1 MLKEYLESI
10 KDLTP
15 ESNELTHR
23 TFLQILLISLKDDF
37 NTEFKIEHEPKKDKQ
52 GGQPDFRVSY
62 QGLNIG
68 YIENKRVGTDLIQL
82 LKSDQILKYL
92 ELNPNLMLTD
102 YLNFVWVGKDENNAP
117 LIKKEISVSSLD
129 ELSKPL
135 KPNPQTECD
144 LVELFK
150 SFFNYEAA
158 PITNAKDFATHLS
171 APTKYLKDA
180 LIQYQEKAQVSSIFN
195 NFKEYLYEEL
205 SFEDFSDA
213 LAQTLTYSLFLAK
226 LNHPFE
232 KINLDNVRSSIPE
245 NFAVI
250 REMADFLKK
259 LDAIKEIQWLLDEI
273 LSLINHVNMDS
284 IIKDL
289 NDDKDPYLH
298 FYETFL
304 SAYDPKLREKKGV
317 YYTPDSVVKFIIN
330 ALDSLLKTHFKDAPL
345 GLKSALDNEN
355 IKLLDFATGT
365 GTFLLEAFRKALE
378 TRKTSDGGTSTK
390 EDKYQNLLK
399 QFYGFEYLIAP
410 YAIAHLNLSQAFKEE
425 FKKPLKENDALQII
439 LTNTL
444 IQPSEIAADRGLQ
457 PIFEKELK
465 SAQEIK
471 KDEKILIIT
480 GNPPYSGA
488 SSNEGLFEWEV
499 RATYGIEPEFQTI
512 EIERNVKLTD
522 KIKKLLK
529 NIQTQNEGDKSVK
542 NTNKDALK
550 NLKKLH
556 SKYKLQKEKNP
567 KWLLDDYVKFMRF
580 AQNKIESL
588 GHGLFGF
595 ISNNAFLD
603 NPTFR
608 GLRRSLLEC
617 YDELYI
623 LNLHGN
629 ARKKEETPQGAK
641 DENVFNIMQGVSINL
656 FVKKAQATKQK
667 ILQKIY
673 YYDVYGER
681 AEKYDFLAQND
692 LNSIEWLELAPREP
706 FYLLI
711 PQKTSLLDEY
721 EQGFSVQDMFQVGS
735 TGICSQRDH
744 VVFHKDKESLLKLL
758 KDFSTLEPSELR
770 RIYNI
775 KKDGR
780 DWRLEY
786 AIKDVKAN
794 ANNLEEY
801 IVSCQYRPFDFYYTY
816 YTGKSKSFIAYP
828 RGEVF
833 KHMLPP
839 PTNPK
844 TPNQTCKNV
853 ALNIARQSKMHGEW
867 RYVMAHKELVD
878 INLIAS
884 AGSMGVGYNYPIC
897 QFNNPNYT
905 ENFTPEFRSFIDKH
919 YNHSFEPLEV
929 LGYIYALLYS
939 PNYRKRYEEFLKA
952 DYPKILFTN
961 NKDLFRVLSLL
972 GIELIGLHVLNQES
986 LNHSFEKLKDA
997 TIGGSYYKEAHE
1009 RNPIIKKPSYNEPE
1023 QRLYINHSAYFRGV
1037 SEEIYNYMIG
1047 GYGVLD
1053 KYLKSHK
1060 NESCNFDHVSNII
1073 KVIARTIEIQKT
1085 LGFLTSDLP
1094 HLKGND
1100 SQALMQEILQ
1110 NPPPPPHLIPISPLS
1125 YRAKPK
1131 PSEILTLM
1139 PHSSAKKQAITI
1151 SIAEAEVQP
1160 SLYSVLPNLALICDR
1175 GSKVSPISNVF
1186 VTNMLCDLHVN
1197 GSGSYAFLLYRL
1209 E

>member
-15 ESNELTHR
+15 EKNELTHR
-23 TFLQILLISLKDDF
+23 RPLENLLISLKDNF
-37 NTEFKIEHEPKKDKQ
+37 NKEFKIEHEPKKDKQ
-52 GGQPDFRVSY
+52 CGQPDFRISY

-68 YIENKRVGTDLIQL
+68 YIENKKVGTDLNQL
-82 LKSDQILKYL
+82 LKNKQILKYL

-102 YLNFVWVGKDENNAP
+102 YLNFVWVGKDEENKP
-117 LIKKEISVSSLD
+117 SIKRQISIASPD

-144 LVELFK
+144 LIELFK
-150 SFFNYEAA
+150 SFFNHEAA

-171 APTKYLKDA
+171 TPTKYLKDA
-180 LIQYQEKAQVSSIFN
+180 LIQYQKDTQVSSIFK

-213 LAQTLTYSLFLAK
+213 FAQTLTYSLFIAK

-259 LDAIKEIQWLLDEI
+259 LDAIQEIQWLLNEI
-273 LSLINHVNMDS
+273 LNLINHVDMDS
-284 IIKDL
+284 ILKDL

-425 FKKPLKENDALQII
+425 FKKPLKDNDALKII

-444 IQPSEIAADRGLQ
+444 IQPSEIVAYRGLN
-457 PIFEKELK
+457 PIFEKELLNAK
-465 SAQEIK
+465 EIK
-471 KDEKILIIT
+471 KNENILIIT

-488 SSNEGLFEWEV
+488 SENKGLFEWEV
-499 RATYGIEPEFQTI
+499 KATYGIEPEFQTI
-512 EIERNVKLTD
+512 EIEKTVKLAD
-522 KIKKLLK
+522 KIQTLLK
-529 NIQTQNEGDKSVK
+529 NIQKQKESGSK
-542 NTNKDALK
+542 NALK
-550 NLKKLH
+550 ELKNLH

-580 AQNKIESL
+580 AQNKIELL

-629 ARKKEETPQGAK
+629 ARKKEKTLQGAT

-667 ILQKIY
+667 IH
-673 YYDVYGER
+673 YYDVYGGR
-681 AEKYDFLAQND
+681 AEKYAFLAQND
-692 LNSIEWLELAPREP
+692 LDRIEWLELAPREP

-711 PQKTSLLDEY
+711 PQETPLLEEY
-721 EQGFSVQDMFQVGS
+721 EQGFSVQEMFQIGS

-839 PTNPK
+839 PPTNPK
-844 TPNQTCKNV
+844 TPNQTRQNV
-853 ALNIARQSKMHGEW
+853 ALNTPRQLKNNDKSW
-867 RYVMAHKELVD
+867 TQCFISSS
-878 INLIAS
+878 INDQGLS
-884 AGSMGVGYNYPIC
+884 SGGNGAGVNYPLY
-897 QFNNPNYT
+897 QFKHPNYT

-919 YNHSFEPLEV
+919 YSHHFEPLEV

-939 PNYRKRYEEFLKA
+939 PHYRKRYEDFLKA

-972 GIELIGLHVLNQES
+972 GIELIGLHVLNKES
-986 LNHSFEKLKDA
+986 LNHSFDKLKDA
-997 TIGGSYYKEAHE
+997 TIGESYYKEEHD
-1009 RNPIIKKPSYNEPE
+1009 RIIKKPSHNEPE
-1023 QRLYINHSAYFRGV
+1023 QRLYINHSAYFKGV
-1037 SEEIYNYMIG
+1037 SKEIHDYRIG

-1060 NESCNFDHVSNII
+1060 NEPCDFDHVTNII

-1100 SQALMQEILQ
+1100 SEALMQEILQ
-1110 NPPPPPHLIPISPLS
+1110 NPPPPPFNTNI
-1125 YRAKPK
+1125 
-1131 PSEILTLM
+1131 
-1139 PHSSAKKQAITI
+1139 
-1151 SIAEAEVQP
+1151 
-1160 SLYSVLPNLALICDR
+1160 ALILSRQAKAIGDFDFDAAFISKETSDNNIYRR
-1175 GSKVSPISNVF
+1175 GG
-1186 VTNMLCDLHVN
+1186 
-1197 GSGSYAFLLYRL
+1197 GSAFPLFCIA
-1209 E
+1209 

>member
-10 KDLTP
+10 KDLTT
-15 ESNELTHR
+15 EKNELTHR
-23 TFLQILLISLKDDF
+23 PFLYNLLNRLKNHF
-37 NTEFKIEHEPKKDKQ
+37 NKEFKIEHEPKRDQ
-52 GGQPDFRVSY
+52 GSQPDFRVSF

-68 YIENKRVGTDLIQL
+68 YIENKRVGFNLSQL
-82 LKSDQILKYL
+82 LKEDQIRKYL
-92 ELNPNLMLTD
+92 ELNPNLMLTN
-102 YLNFVWVGKDENNAP
+102 YLKFMWVGKDENNAP
-117 LIKKEISVSSLD
+117 LIKKEISIASPD

-135 KPNPQTECD
+135 KPNPQTERD
-144 LVELFK
+144 LIELFK
-150 SFFNYEAA
+150 SFFNHEAA

-171 APTKYLKDA
+171 PRTRYLKDA
-180 LIQYQEKAQVSSIFN
+180 LIKYQEKTQVSSIFK

-232 KINLDNVRSSIPE
+232 KINLDNVRSSIPK

-259 LDAIKEIQWLLDEI
+259 LDAIKEIQWLLNEI
-273 LSLINHVNMDS
+273 LSSINHVDMDS
-284 IIKDL
+284 ILKDL

-304 SAYDPKLREKKGV
+304 SAYDPKLRENKGV

-410 YAIAHLNLSQAFKEE
+410 YAIAHLNLSQAFKQE

-444 IQPSEIAADRGLQ
+444 IQPSEIAAHRGLQ
-457 PIFEKELK
+457 PIFETELK

-471 KDEKILIIT
+471 KNENILIIT

-512 EIERNVKLTD
+512 EIEKNVKLTD
-522 KIKKLLK
+522 KIQTLLK
-529 NIQTQNEGDKSVK
+529 NIQTQKQGDS
-542 NTNKDALK
+542 KDALK
-550 NLKKLH
+550 NLKNLH
-556 SKYKLQKEKNP
+556 SKYKLQNEKNP

-641 DENVFNIMQGVSINL
+641 DENVFNIKQGVSINL
-656 FVKKAQATKQK
+656 FVKKAQTTKQK

-692 LNSIEWLELAPREP
+692 LNSIEWLELTPRKP
-706 FYLLI
+706 FYLLL
-711 PQKTSLLDEY
+711 PLKTPLLDEY

-770 RIYNI
+770 KNYNI

-801 IVSCQYRPFDFYYTY
+801 IVSCQYRPFDYRWTY
-816 YTGKSKSFIAYP
+816 YTPNSRTFLAYP
-828 RGEVF
+828 VYDVF

-839 PTNPK
+839 P
-844 TPNQTCKNV
+844 PN
-853 ALNIARQSKMHGEW
+853 
-867 RYVMAHKELVD
+867 
-878 INLIAS
+878 
-884 AGSMGVGYNYPIC
+884 
-897 QFNNPNYT
+897 
-905 ENFTPEFRSFIDKH
+905 
-919 YNHSFEPLEV
+919 
-929 LGYIYALLYS
+929 
-939 PNYRKRYEEFLKA
+939 
-952 DYPKILFTN
+952 
-961 NKDLFRVLSLL
+961 
-972 GIELIGLHVLNQES
+972 
-986 LNHSFEKLKDA
+986 
-997 TIGGSYYKEAHE
+997 
-1009 RNPIIKKPSYNEPE
+1009 KP
-1023 QRLYINHSAYFRGV
+1023 
-1037 SEEIYNYMIG
+1037 
-1047 GYGVLD
+1047 
-1053 KYLKSHK
+1053 
-1060 NESCNFDHVSNII
+1060 
-1073 KVIARTIEIQKT
+1073 
-1085 LGFLTSDLP
+1085 
-1094 HLKGND
+1094 
-1100 SQALMQEILQ
+1100 
-1110 NPPPPPHLIPISPLS
+1110 
-1125 YRAKPK
+1125 
-1131 PSEILTLM
+1131 
-1139 PHSSAKKQAITI
+1139 
-1151 SIAEAEVQP
+1151 
-1160 SLYSVLPNLALICDR
+1160 
-1175 GSKVSPISNVF
+1175 
-1186 VTNMLCDLHVN
+1186 
-1197 GSGSYAFLLYRL
+1197 
-1209 E
+1209 

>member
-10 KDLTP
+10 KDITDKK
-15 ESNELTHR
+15 NELTHR
-23 TFLQILLISLKDDF
+23 PSLYNLLKGLKDHF
-37 NTEFKIEHEPKKDKQ
+37 NKEYKIEHEPEREQKS
-52 GGQPDFRVSY
+52 QPDFCVSL
-62 QGLNIG
+62 QGLSIG
-68 YIENKRVGTDLIQL
+68 YIENKRVGTNLSQL

-102 YLNFVWVGKDENNAP
+102 YLNFMWVGKDENNAP
-117 LIKKEISVSSLD
+117 FIKKEISVASLD

-135 KPNPQTECD
+135 NPKKQTESD
-144 LVELFK
+144 LIELFK
-150 SFFNYEAA
+150 SFFNYEPA

-171 APTKYLKDA
+171 PRTRHLKEA
-180 LIQYQEKAQVSSIFN
+180 LNKNQEKTQVSSIFN
-195 NFKEYLYEEL
+195 NFKAYLYEEL

-232 KINLDNVRSSIPE
+232 KIDLNNVRSFIPK

-259 LDAIKEIQWLLDEI
+259 LDEIKEIQWLLNEI
-273 LSLINHVNMDS
+273 LSLINHVDMGS
-284 IIKDL
+284 ILKDL

-304 SAYDPKLREKKGV
+304 SAYDPKLRESKGV
-317 YYTPDSVVKFIIN
+317 YYTPDSVVEFIIN

-365 GTFLLEAFRKALE
+365 GTFLLEAFRKVLE
-378 TRKTSDGGTSTK
+378 TRKTSDGGASTK

-425 FKKPLKENDALQII
+425 FKKPLKEDDALKII

-444 IQPSEIAADRGLQ
+444 IQPSEIAAYRGLQ
-457 PIFEKELK
+457 PIFETELK
-465 SAQEIK
+465 NAQEIK
-471 KDEKILIIT
+471 KDENILIIT

-499 RATYGIEPEFQTI
+499 KATYGIEPKFQTI
-512 EIERNVKLTD
+512 EIEKNVKLTD
-522 KIKKLLK
+522 KIKTLLK
-529 NIQTQNEGDKSVK
+529 NLQKQKESGS
-542 NTNKDALK
+542 KDALK
-550 NLKKLH
+550 ELKNLH
-556 SKYKLQKEKNP
+556 SKYKLQNEKNP

-629 ARKKEETPQGAK
+629 ARKKEKTPQGAK
-641 DENVFNIMQGVSINL
+641 DENVFDIMQGVSINL
-656 FVKKAQATKQK
+656 FVKKAQITKPK
-667 ILQKIY
+667 IH
-673 YYDVYGER
+673 YYDVYGQR
-681 AEKYDFLAQND
+681 AEKYAFLAQHD
-692 LNSIEWLELAPREP
+692 INSIEWLELAPREP
-706 FYLLI
+706 FYSLL
-711 PQKTSLLDEY
+711 PLKTPLLDEY
-721 EQGFSVQDMFQVGS
+721 EQGFSVQDMFQIGS

-770 RIYNI
+770 RIYKI

-786 AIKDVKAN
+786 AIRDVKAN
-794 ANNLEEY
+794 ADNLEKY
-801 IVSCQYRPFDFYYTY
+801 IVLCQYRPFDFYYTY

-839 PTNPK
+839 TNPK
-844 TPNQTCKNV
+844 TPNQTRKN
-853 ALNIARQSKMHGEW
+853 ATLITSRRFCQSQK
-867 RYVMAHKELVD
+867 
-878 INLIAS
+878 S
-884 AGSMGVGYNYPIC
+884 GVGFVSNKISGLRTWTCPGMEGGDYVNPLYH
-897 QFNNPNYT
+897 NPNYT

-919 YNHSFEPLEV
+919 YNHPFEPLEI

-939 PNYRKRYEEFLKA
+939 PNYRKRYEDFLKA
-952 DYPKILFTN
+952 DYPKILFTK

-972 GIELIGLHVLNQES
+972 GIELIGLHVLNKES
-986 LNHSFEKLKDA
+986 LNYSFEKLKDA
-997 TIGGSYYKEAHE
+997 TIGESCYKDE
-1009 RNPIIKKPSYNEPE
+1009 RNHIIKSHSHNEPE

-1037 SEEIYNYMIG
+1037 SQEIYDYRIG
-1047 GYGVLD
+1047 GYCVLD

-1060 NESCNFDHVSNII
+1060 NEPCDFDHVTHII

-1100 SQALMQEILQ
+1100 GEALMQEILH
-1110 NPPPPPHLIPISPLS
+1110 NPPP
-1125 YRAKPK
+1125 
-1131 PSEILTLM
+1131 
-1139 PHSSAKKQAITI
+1139 
-1151 SIAEAEVQP
+1151 
-1160 SLYSVLPNLALICDR
+1160 
-1175 GSKVSPISNVF
+1175 
-1186 VTNMLCDLHVN
+1186 
-1197 GSGSYAFLLYRL
+1197 
-1209 E
+1209 

>member
-1 MLKEYLESI
+1 MLKEYLEGI
-10 KDLTP
+10 KDITP

-23 TFLQILLISLKDDF
+23 AFLQILLTSLKENF
-37 NTEFKIEHEPKKDKQ
+37 NTEFKIEHEPNRDKQ
-52 GGQPDFRVSY
+52 GGQPDFRISY

-68 YIENKRVGTDLIQL
+68 YIENKRVGTNFRQL

-102 YLNFVWVGKDENNAP
+102 YLNFVWVGKDEENKP
-117 LIKKEISVSSLD
+117 SIKRKISIASLD
-129 ELSKPL
+129 DLSKPL
-135 KPNPQTECD
+135 KTERD
-144 LVELFK
+144 LIEFFRG
-150 SFFNYEAA
+150 FFNHEAA

-171 APTKYLKDA
+171 TPTRYLKDA
-180 LIQYQEKAQVSSIFN
+180 LIAYQKDDQVSSIFK

-213 LAQTLTYSLFLAK
+213 FAQTLTYSLFLAK

-232 KINLDNVRSSIPE
+232 KIDFNNVRSSIPK

-250 REMADFLKK
+250 REMADFLKR
-259 LDAIKEIQWLLDEI
+259 LDAIKEIQWLLNEI
-273 LSLINHVNMDS
+273 LSLINHVDMDS

-378 TRKTSDGGTSTK
+378 VRKTSDGGTSTK

-444 IQPSEIAADRGLQ
+444 IQPSEIVAYRGLN
-457 PIFEKELK
+457 PIFEKEL
-465 SAQEIK
+465 SNAQEIK
-471 KDEKILIIT
+471 KNEKILIIT

-488 SSNEGLFEWEV
+488 SENKGLFEWEV
-499 RATYGIEPEFQTI
+499 KATYGIEPEFQTI
-512 EIERNVKLTD
+512 EIEKNIKLTD
-522 KIKKLLK
+522 KIQTLLK
-529 NIQTQNEGDKSVK
+529 NVQKQKESGSK
-542 NTNKDALK
+542 NALK
-550 NLKKLH
+550 ELKNLH

-580 AQNKIESL
+580 AQNKIKSL

-656 FVKKAQATKQK
+656 FVKKAQTTKQK
-667 ILQKIY
+667 IH
-673 YYDVYGER
+673 YYDVYGQM
-681 AEKYDFLAQND
+681 AEKYAFLAQND
-692 LNSIEWLELAPREP
+692 LNSIEWLEIAPRAP
-706 FYLLI
+706 FYLLL
-711 PQKTSLLDEY
+711 PLKTPLLEEY
-721 EQGFSVQDMFQVGS
+721 EQGFSVQDMFQIGS

-770 RIYNI
+770 RIYDI

-794 ANNLEEY
+794 ANNLEQY

-833 KHMLPP
+833 KHMLPPPP

-884 AGSMGVGYNYPIC
+884 AGSMGVGYNYPLY
-897 QFNNPNYT
+897 QFKHPNYT

-939 PNYRKRYEEFLKA
+939 PHYRKRYEDFLKA

-961 NKDLFRVLSLL
+961 NKDLFRALSLL
-972 GIELIGLHVLNQES
+972 GIELIGLHVLNKES

-997 TIGGSYYKEAHE
+997 TIGESCYKEAHD
-1009 RNPIIKKPSYNEPE
+1009 RIIKKPAYNEPE

-1060 NESCNFDHVSNII
+1060 NEPCNFDHVSNII
-1073 KVIARTIEIQKT
+1073 KVIACTIEIQKT

-1100 SQALMQEILQ
+1100 SKALTQEILQ
-1110 NPPPPPHLIPISPLS
+1110 NPPPPPFNANI
-1125 YRAKPK
+1125 
-1131 PSEILTLM
+1131 
-1139 PHSSAKKQAITI
+1139 
-1151 SIAEAEVQP
+1151 
-1160 SLYSVLPNLALICDR
+1160 ALILSRQAKAIGDFDFNAAFISKEASDNNIYRR
-1175 GSKVSPISNVF
+1175 GG
-1186 VTNMLCDLHVN
+1186 
-1197 GSGSYAFLLYRL
+1197 GSAFPLFCLI
-1209 E
+1209 

>member
-23 TFLQILLISLKDDF
+23 AFLENLLISLKENF
-37 NTEFKIEHEPKKDKQ
+37 NKEFKIEHEPNRDKQ
-52 GGQPDFRVSY
+52 GGQPDFRVSF

-68 YIENKRVGTDLIQL
+68 YIENKRVGTDLSQL

-102 YLNFVWVGKDENNAP
+102 YLNFVWVGKDENNEP
-117 LIKKEISVSSLD
+117 SIKRGISIASLD

-135 KPNPQTECD
+135 KPNPQTERD
-144 LVELFK
+144 LIALFRG
-150 SFFNYEAA
+150 FFNHEAA

-171 APTKYLKDA
+171 TPTKYLKDA
-180 LIQYQEKAQVSSIFN
+180 LIQYQKDTQVSSIFK

-213 LAQTLTYSLFLAK
+213 FAQTLTYSLFLAK

-232 KINLDNVRSSIPE
+232 KINLDNVRSSIPK

-259 LDAIKEIQWLLDEI
+259 LDAIKEIQWLLNEI
-273 LSLINHVNMDS
+273 LILINHVDMDS

-330 ALDSLLKTHFKDAPL
+330 ALDSLLKTRFKDAPL

-378 TRKTSDGGTSTK
+378 MRKTSDGGISTK

-425 FKKPLKENDALQII
+425 FKKPLKENDALKII

-444 IQPSEIAADRGLQ
+444 IQPSEIAAHRGLQ

-471 KDEKILIIT
+471 KDENILIIT

-499 RATYGIEPEFQTI
+499 KATYGIEPEFQTI
-512 EIERNVKLTD
+512 EIEKNVKLTD
-522 KIKKLLK
+522 KIQTLLK
-529 NIQTQNEGDKSVK
+529 NVQTQKESGSK
-542 NTNKDALK
+542 NALK
-550 NLKKLH
+550 ELKSLH

-608 GLRRSLLEC
+608 GLRHSLLEC

-629 ARKKEETPQGAK
+629 ARKKEKTPQGAK

-656 FVKKAQATKQK
+656 FVKKAQATKPK
-667 ILQKIY
+667 IC

-681 AEKYDFLAQND
+681 AEKYAFLAQND

-706 FYLLI
+706 FYLLL
-711 PQKTSLLDEY
+711 PLKTPLLEEY
-721 EQGFSVQDMFQVGS
+721 EQGFSVQDMFQVGG
-735 TGICSQRDH
+735 TGICSKRDH
-744 VVFHKDKESLLKLL
+744 IVFHKDKESLLKLL

-770 RIYNI
+770 RKYDIG
-775 KKDGR
+775 DDSR
-780 DWRLEY
+780 DWRLNN
-786 AIKDVKAN
+786 AIKEVKTN
-794 ANNLEEY
+794 IKRLEEY
-801 IVSCQYRPFDFYYTY
+801 IVSCQYRPFDYRWTY
-816 YTGKSKSFIAYP
+816 YTPNSRTFLAYP
-828 RGEVF
+828 VYDVF

-844 TPNQTCKNV
+844 TPNQTRKNV
-853 ALNIARQSKMHGEW
+853 ALITSRRFCQSQK
-867 RYVMAHKELVD
+867 
-878 INLIAS
+878 S
-884 AGSMGVGYNYPIC
+884 GVGFVSNKISDLRTWTCPGMEGGDYVNPLYHS
-897 QFNNPNYT
+897 PNYT

-919 YNHSFEPLEV
+919 YSHSFEPLEV

-939 PNYRKRYEEFLKA
+939 PNYRKRYEDFLKA

-961 NKDLFRVLSLL
+961 NKDLFRALSLL

-997 TIGGSYYKEAHE
+997 TIGESCYKESHDC
-1009 RNPIIKKPSYNEPE
+1009 NPIIKKPSHNEPE

-1037 SEEIYNYMIG
+1037 SQEIYDYRIG
-1047 GYGVLD
+1047 GYVVLD

-1060 NESCNFDHVSNII
+1060 NEPCDFDHVTNII

-1100 SQALMQEILQ
+1100 SKALMQEILQ
-1110 NPPPPPHLIPISPLS
+1110 NPPPPPFN
-1125 YRAKPK
+1125 
-1131 PSEILTLM
+1131 TN
-1139 PHSSAKKQAITI
+1139 T
-1151 SIAEAEVQP
+1151 
-1160 SLYSVLPNLALICDR
+1160 ALILSRQAKAIGDFDFDAAFISKEASDNNIYRR
-1175 GSKVSPISNVF
+1175 GGG
-1186 VTNMLCDLHVN
+1186 L
-1197 GSGSYAFLLYRL
+1197 AFPLFCIA
-1209 E
+1209 

>member
-15 ESNELTHR
+15 EKNELTHR
-23 TFLQILLISLKDDF
+23 PSLYSLLNRLKDHF
-37 NTEFKIEHEPKKDKQ
+37 NKEFKIEHEPEREQ
-52 GGQPDFRVSY
+52 GSQPDFRVSF

-68 YIENKRVGTDLIQL
+68 YIENKRAGANLSQL
-82 LKSDQILKYL
+82 LKSDQIRKYL

-102 YLNFVWVGKDENNAP
+102 YLNFMWVGKDENNAP
-117 LIKKEISVSSLD
+117 LIKKEISVASPD

-135 KPNPQTECD
+135 KPKPQTERD
-144 LVELFK
+144 LIELFK
-150 SFFNYEAA
+150 SFFNHEAA

-171 APTKYLKDA
+171 PRTRYLKDA
-180 LIQYQEKAQVSSIFN
+180 LIKYQEKTQVSSIFK

-232 KINLDNVRSSIPE
+232 KISLDNVRSSIPE

-259 LDAIKEIQWLLDEI
+259 LDGIKEIQWLLNEI
-273 LSLINHVNMDS
+273 LSSINHVDMDS
-284 IIKDL
+284 ILKDL

-304 SAYDPKLREKKGV
+304 SAYDPKLRESKGV

-378 TRKTSDGGTSTK
+378 MRKTSDGGISTK

-410 YAIAHLNLSQAFKEE
+410 YAIAHLNLSRAFKEE
-425 FKKPLKENDALQII
+425 FKKPLKEDDVLKII

-444 IQPSEIAADRGLQ
+444 IQPSEIVAYRGLQ
-457 PIFEKELK
+457 PIFETELK

-471 KDEKILIIT
+471 KDENILIIT

-499 RATYGIEPEFQTI
+499 KATYGIEPEFQTI
-512 EIERNVKLTD
+512 EIEKKVKLTD
-522 KIKKLLK
+522 KIKALLSS
-529 NIQTQNEGDKSVK
+529 IQIQKQGDKSVK

-550 NLKKLH
+550 KLKQIY
-556 SKYKLQKEKNP
+556 SKYKLQNEQNP
-567 KWLLDDYVKFMRF
+567 KWILDDYVKFMRF

-629 ARKKEETPQGAK
+629 ARKKEKTPQGAD
-641 DENVFNIMQGVSINL
+641 DENVFNIKQGVSINL
-656 FVKKAQATKQK
+656 FVKKAQITKQK
-667 ILQKIY
+667 IH

-681 AEKYDFLAQND
+681 AEKYAFLAQND
-692 LNSIEWLELAPREP
+692 LNSIEWLELNPRNP
-706 FYLLI
+706 FYLLL
-711 PQKTSLLDEY
+711 PLETRLSDEY
-721 EQGFSVQDMFQVGS
+721 EQGFSVKDMFQVGG
-735 TGICSQRDH
+735 TGICSKRDH
-744 VVFHKDKESLLKLL
+744 VVFHKKKESLLELL

-770 RIYNI
+770 RKYDIG
-775 KKDGR
+775 DDSR

-786 AIKDVKAN
+786 AIRDVKTN
-794 ANNLEEY
+794 IKRLEEY
-801 IVSCQYRPFDFYYTY
+801 IVLCQYRPFDYRWTY
-816 YTGKSKSFIAYP
+816 YTPNSRTFLAYP
-828 RGEVF
+828 VYDVF

-839 PTNPK
+839 P
-844 TPNQTCKNV
+844 PN
-853 ALNIARQSKMHGEW
+853 
-867 RYVMAHKELVD
+867 
-878 INLIAS
+878 
-884 AGSMGVGYNYPIC
+884 
-897 QFNNPNYT
+897 
-905 ENFTPEFRSFIDKH
+905 
-919 YNHSFEPLEV
+919 
-929 LGYIYALLYS
+929 
-939 PNYRKRYEEFLKA
+939 
-952 DYPKILFTN
+952 
-961 NKDLFRVLSLL
+961 
-972 GIELIGLHVLNQES
+972 
-986 LNHSFEKLKDA
+986 
-997 TIGGSYYKEAHE
+997 
-1009 RNPIIKKPSYNEPE
+1009 KP
-1023 QRLYINHSAYFRGV
+1023 
-1037 SEEIYNYMIG
+1037 
-1047 GYGVLD
+1047 
-1053 KYLKSHK
+1053 
-1060 NESCNFDHVSNII
+1060 
-1073 KVIARTIEIQKT
+1073 
-1085 LGFLTSDLP
+1085 
-1094 HLKGND
+1094 
-1100 SQALMQEILQ
+1100 
-1110 NPPPPPHLIPISPLS
+1110 
-1125 YRAKPK
+1125 
-1131 PSEILTLM
+1131 
-1139 PHSSAKKQAITI
+1139 
-1151 SIAEAEVQP
+1151 
-1160 SLYSVLPNLALICDR
+1160 
-1175 GSKVSPISNVF
+1175 
-1186 VTNMLCDLHVN
+1186 
-1197 GSGSYAFLLYRL
+1197 
-1209 E
+1209 

>member
-10 KDLTP
+10 KDLTL

-23 TFLQILLISLKDDF
+23 PSLYNLLDSLKDHF
-37 NTEFKIEHEPKKDKQ
+37 NKEFKIEHEPKRER
-52 GGQPDFRVSY
+52 GSQPDFRISY

-68 YIENKRVGTDLIQL
+68 YIENKRAGTNLSQL

-102 YLNFVWVGKDENNAP
+102 YLNFMWVGKDENNEP
-117 LIKKEISVSSLD
+117 LIKKEISVASPD
-129 ELSKPL
+129 EFSKPL
-135 KPNPQTECD
+135 KPNPQTERD
-144 LVELFK
+144 LIELFK

-171 APTKYLKDA
+171 VPTRYLKDA
-180 LIQYQEKAQVSSIFN
+180 LIKYQEKVQVSSIFN

-232 KINLDNVRSSIPE
+232 KINLDNVRSSIPK

-259 LDAIKEIQWLLDEI
+259 LDEIKEIQWLLNEI
-273 LSLINHVNMDS
+273 LSLINHVDVDS

-425 FKKPLKENDALQII
+425 FKKPLKENDALKII

-444 IQPSEIAADRGLQ
+444 IQPSEIVAYRGLS
-457 PIFEKELK
+457 PIFEKEL
-465 SAQEIK
+465 SNAQEIK
-471 KDEKILIIT
+471 KNENILIIT

-499 RATYGIEPEFQTI
+499 KATYGIEPEFQTI
-512 EIERNVKLTD
+512 EIEKNVKLTD
-522 KIKKLLK
+522 KIQTLLK
-529 NIQTQNEGDKSVK
+529 NIQTQKESGSK
-542 NTNKDALK
+542 NALK
-550 NLKKLH
+550 ELKNLH
-556 SKYKLQKEKNP
+556 SKYKLQDEKNP

-623 LNLHGN
+623 LNLHGS
-629 ARKKEETPQGAK
+629 ARKKEETPQGTK

-656 FVKKAQATKQK
+656 FVKKVQATKQK

-673 YYDVYGER
+673 YYDVYGQR
-681 AEKYDFLAQND
+681 AEKYAFLAQND
-692 LNSIEWLELAPREP
+692 LNSIEWLEIAPRAP
-706 FYLLI
+706 FYLLL
-711 PQKTSLLDEY
+711 PQETPLLEEY
-721 EQGFSVQDMFQVGS
+721 EQGFSVQDMFQVGG
-735 TGICSQRDH
+735 TGICSKRDH

-770 RIYNI
+770 RKYDIG
-775 KKDGR
+775 DDSR
-780 DWRLEY
+780 DWRLNN
-786 AIKDVKAN
+786 AIKEVKTN
-794 ANNLEEY
+794 IKRLEEY
-801 IVSCQYRPFDFYYTY
+801 IVSCQYRPFDYRWTY
-816 YTGKSKSFIAYP
+816 YTPNSRTFLAYP
-828 RGEVF
+828 VYDVF
-833 KHMLPP
+833 KHMLPPPP

-844 TPNQTCKNV
+844 TPNQTRKNV
-853 ALNIARQSKMHGEW
+853 ALITSRRFCQSQK
-867 RYVMAHKELVD
+867 
-878 INLIAS
+878 S
-884 AGSMGVGYNYPIC
+884 GVGFVSNKISDLRTWTCPGMEGGDYVNPLYH
-897 QFNNPNYT
+897 NPNHT
-905 ENFTPEFRSFIDKH
+905 ENFTPEFRSFIDKC

-939 PNYRKRYEEFLKA
+939 PNYRKRYEDFLKA

-961 NKDLFRVLSLL
+961 NKDLFRALSLL
-972 GIELIGLHVLNQES
+972 GIELIGLHVLNKES
-986 LNHSFEKLKDA
+986 LNYSFEKLKDA
-997 TIGGSYYKEAHE
+997 TIGESCYKEAHD
-1009 RNPIIKKPSYNEPE
+1009 RNPIIKKPSHKKPE

-1037 SEEIYNYMIG
+1037 SEEIYDYMIG

-1060 NESCNFDHVSNII
+1060 NEPCDFDHVTNII

-1100 SQALMQEILQ
+1100 SKALMQEILQ
-1110 NPPPPPHLIPISPLS
+1110 NPPPPPPI
-1125 YRAKPK
+1125 
-1131 PSEILTLM
+1131 
-1139 PHSSAKKQAITI
+1139 
-1151 SIAEAEVQP
+1151 
-1160 SLYSVLPNLALICDR
+1160 
-1175 GSKVSPISNVF
+1175 
-1186 VTNMLCDLHVN
+1186 
-1197 GSGSYAFLLYRL
+1197 
-1209 E
+1209 

>member
-10 KDLTP
+10 KDITDKK
-15 ESNELTHR
+15 NELTHR
-23 TFLQILLISLKDDF
+23 PFLHNLLDKLKNHF
-37 NTEFKIEHEPKKDKQ
+37 NKEFKIEHEPKRDQ
-52 GGQPDFRVSY
+52 GSQPDFRVSF
-62 QGLNIG
+62 QELNIG
-68 YIENKRVGTDLIQL
+68 YIENKRVGANLRQL
-82 LKSDQILKYL
+82 LKSDQIRKYL

-117 LIKKEISVSSLD
+117 LIKKEISIASLD
-129 ELSKPL
+129 ELSKPI
-135 KPNPQTECD
+135 KPKPQTEHD
-144 LVELFK
+144 LIELFK
-150 SFFNYEAA
+150 SFFNHEAA
-158 PITNAKDFATHLS
+158 PIANAKDFATHLS
-171 APTKYLKDA
+171 PRTRYLKDA
-180 LIQYQEKAQVSSIFN
+180 LIKYQKETQVSSIFN

-232 KINLDNVRSSIPE
+232 KINLDNVRSSIPK

-259 LDAIKEIQWLLDEI
+259 LDEIKEIQWLLNEI
-273 LSLINHVNMDS
+273 LSSINHVDMDS
-284 IIKDL
+284 ILKDL

-304 SAYDPKLREKKGV
+304 SAYDPKLRESKGV

-345 GLKSALDNEN
+345 GLKSTLDNEN

-378 TRKTSDGGTSTK
+378 MRKTSDGGISTK

-425 FKKPLKENDALQII
+425 FKKPLKENDALKII

-444 IQPSEIAADRGLQ
+444 IQPNEIVAYRGLS
-457 PIFEKELK
+457 PIFEKEL
-465 SAQEIK
+465 SNAQEIK
-471 KDEKILIIT
+471 KNEKILIIT

-488 SSNEGLFEWEV
+488 SENKGLFEWEV

-512 EIERNVKLTD
+512 EIEKKVKLTD
-522 KIKKLLK
+522 KIQTLLK
-529 NIQTQNEGDKSVK
+529 NTQTQKESGSK
-542 NTNKDALK
+542 NALK
-550 NLKKLH
+550 ELKSLH

-629 ARKKEETPQGAK
+629 ARKKEKTPQGAD
-641 DENVFNIMQGVSINL
+641 DENVFNIKQGVSINL
-656 FVKKAQATKQK
+656 FVKKAQTTKQK
-667 ILQKIY
+667 IH

-681 AEKYDFLAQND
+681 AEKYAFLAQND
-692 LNSIEWLELAPREP
+692 LNSIEWLELTPREP
-706 FYLLI
+706 FYLLL
-711 PQKTSLLDEY
+711 PLETRLLDEY
-721 EQGFSVQDMFQVGS
+721 EQGFSVKEMFQISSVGIV
-735 TGICSQRDH
+735 TGRDRI
-744 VVFHKDKESLLKLL
+744 FIANNTESLKEQVLKYCNE
-758 KDFSTLEPSELR
+758 FNEQC
-770 RIYNI
+770 
-775 KKDGR
+775 
-780 DWRLEY
+780 
-786 AIKDVKAN
+786 IKD
-794 ANNLEEY
+794 
-801 IVSCQYRPFDFYYTY
+801 IHYRPFDIRKVYYDTKKLERAREN
-816 YTGKSKSFIAYP
+816 T
-828 RGEVF
+828 F
-833 KHMLPP
+833 KHMLPPPPP

-844 TPNQTCKNV
+844 TPNQTRKNA
-853 ALNIARQSKMHGEW
+853 ALNTPRQLKNNDKSWTQCFISTH
-867 RYVMAHKELVD
+867 
-878 INLIAS
+878 INDQGLS
-884 AGSMGVGYNYPIC
+884 SGGNGAGVNYPLY
-897 QFNNPNYT
+897 QFRDPNYT

-919 YNHSFEPLEV
+919 YNHSFEPLEI

-939 PNYRKRYEEFLKA
+939 PNYRKRYEGFLKI
-952 DYPKILFTN
+952 DYPKILFTE
-961 NKDLFRVLSLL
+961 NKDLFRALSLL

-986 LNHSFEKLKDA
+986 LNYSFEKLKDA
-997 TIGGSYYKEAHE
+997 TIGESCYIEEHE
-1009 RNPIIKKPSYNEPE
+1009 RNPIIKKPSHNE

-1037 SEEIYNYMIG
+1037 SQEIYNYMIG
-1047 GYGVLD
+1047 GYCVLD

-1060 NESCNFDHVSNII
+1060 NEPCNFDHVTRII

-1094 HLKGND
+1094 YLKGND
-1100 SQALMQEILQ
+1100 SEALMQEILQ
-1110 NPPPPPHLIPISPLS
+1110 NPPPPPHLIPIPPLS

-1139 PHSSAKKQAITI
+1139 AHSSAKKQAITT
-1151 SIAEAEVQP
+1151 STAEVGEQL
-1160 SLYSVLPNLALICDR
+1160 SLYSALSNLALVCDR
-1175 GSKVSPISNVF
+1175 GSKVSPISNLF
-1186 VTNMLCDLHVN
+1186 VTNMLCDSHVN

-1209 E
+1209 T

>member
-1 MLKEYLESI
+1 MLKKYLEGI

-23 TFLQILLISLKDDF
+23 RSLQNLLDSLKDNF
-37 NTEFKIEHEPKKDKQ
+37 NKEFKIEHEPNRDKQ

-68 YIENKRVGTDLIQL
+68 YIENKKVGTDLDQL
-82 LKSDQILKYL
+82 LESDQVLKYL

-102 YLNFVWVGKDENNAP
+102 YLNFVWVGKDEENKP
-117 LIKKEISVSSLD
+117 SIKRGISIASLE
-129 ELSKPL
+129 ELPKL
-135 KPNPQTECD
+135 KPNPQTERD
-144 LVELFK
+144 LIELFK
-150 SFFNYEAA
+150 SFFNHEAA
-158 PITNAKDFATHLS
+158 PITNAKDFANALS
-171 APTKYLKDA
+171 APTRYLKGA
-180 LIQYQEKAQVSSIFN
+180 LIAYQKDDQVSSIFN

-205 SFEDFSDA
+205 SFKDFSDA
-213 LAQTLTYSLFLAK
+213 FAQTLTYSLFIAK

-232 KINLDNVRSSIPE
+232 KIDLNNVRSSIPK

-259 LDAIKEIQWLLDEI
+259 LDAIKEIQWLLNEI
-273 LSLINHVNMDS
+273 LSLINHVDMGS

-330 ALDSLLKTHFKDAPL
+330 ALDNLLKTHFKDAPL
-345 GLKSALDNEN
+345 GLKSTLDNEN

-378 TRKTSDGGTSTK
+378 TRKTSDGGISTK

-425 FKKPLKENDALQII
+425 FKKPLKEDDALKII

-444 IQPSEIAADRGLQ
+444 IQPSEIIAYRGLN
-457 PIFEKELK
+457 PIFEKEL
-465 SAQEIK
+465 SNAQEIK
-471 KDEKILIIT
+471 KNENILIIT

-488 SSNEGLFEWEV
+488 SENKGLFEWEV
-499 RATYGIEPEFQTI
+499 KATYGIEPEFQTI
-512 EIERNVKLTD
+512 EIEKNVKLTD
-522 KIKKLLK
+522 KIQTLLK
-529 NIQTQNEGDKSVK
+529 NIQKQKESGSK
-542 NTNKDALK
+542 NALK
-550 NLKKLH
+550 ELKNLH

-656 FVKKAQATKQK
+656 FVKKAQTTKP
-667 ILQKIY
+667 KIY

-681 AEKYDFLAQND
+681 AEKYAFLAQHD

-706 FYLLI
+706 FYSLI
-711 PQKTSLLDEY
+711 PQKTPLLEEY
-721 EQGFSVQDMFQVGS
+721 EQGFSVQEMFQIGS

-839 PTNPK
+839 PPQ
-844 TPNQTCKNV
+844 QTLK
-853 ALNIARQSKMHGEW
+853 H
-867 RYVMAHKELVD
+867 
-878 INLIAS
+878 
-884 AGSMGVGYNYPIC
+884 PI
-897 QFNNPNYT
+897 
-905 ENFTPEFRSFIDKH
+905 K
-919 YNHSFEPLEV
+919 
-929 LGYIYALLYS
+929 
-939 PNYRKRYEEFLKA
+939 
-952 DYPKILFTN
+952 
-961 NKDLFRVLSLL
+961 
-972 GIELIGLHVLNQES
+972 
-986 LNHSFEKLKDA
+986 
-997 TIGGSYYKEAHE
+997 
-1009 RNPIIKKPSYNEPE
+1009 
-1023 QRLYINHSAYFRGV
+1023 
-1037 SEEIYNYMIG
+1037 
-1047 GYGVLD
+1047 
-1053 KYLKSHK
+1053 
-1060 NESCNFDHVSNII
+1060 
-1073 KVIARTIEIQKT
+1073 
-1085 LGFLTSDLP
+1085 
-1094 HLKGND
+1094 
-1100 SQALMQEILQ
+1100 
-1110 NPPPPPHLIPISPLS
+1110 
-1125 YRAKPK
+1125 RAKM
-1131 PSEILTLM
+1131 SRST
-1139 PHSSAKKQAITI
+1139 PHDKAKCMA
-1151 SIAEAEVQP
+1151 
-1160 SLYSVLPNLALICDR
+1160 
-1175 GSKVSPISNVF
+1175 
-1186 VTNMLCDLHVN
+1186 N
-1197 GSGSYAFLLYRL
+1197 GVM
-1209 E
+1209 

>member
-1 MLKEYLESI
+1 MLKEYLEGI

-15 ESNELTHR
+15 EKNELTHR
-23 TFLQILLISLKDDF
+23 TFLENLLISLKENF
-37 NTEFKIEHEPKKDKQ
+37 NKEFKIEHEPNRDKQ

-68 YIENKRVGTDLIQL
+68 YIENKRVGTDLNRL
-82 LKSDQILKYL
+82 LKSDQVLKYL

-102 YLNFVWVGKDENNAP
+102 YLKFVWVGKDENNEP
-117 LIKKEISVSSLD
+117 LIKREISVASLD

-135 KPNPQTECD
+135 KPNPQIERD
-144 LVELFK
+144 LIGFFK
-150 SFFNYEAA
+150 GFFNYEAA
-158 PITNAKDFATHLS
+158 PIANAKDFATHLS
-171 APTKYLKDA
+171 VPTKYLKDA
-180 LIQYQEKAQVSSIFN
+180 LIQYQKDEQVSSIFK

-226 LNHPFE
+226 LNYPCE
-232 KINLDNVRSSIPE
+232 KINLDNVRSSIPK

-259 LDAIKEIQWLLDEI
+259 LDAIKEIQWLLNEI
-273 LSLINHVNMDS
+273 LSSINHVDMDS
-284 IIKDL
+284 ILKDL
-289 NDDKDPYLH
+289 NDDRDPYLH

-304 SAYDPKLREKKGV
+304 SAYDPKLRESKGV

-330 ALDSLLKTHFKDAPL
+330 ALDSLLQTHFKDAPL

-444 IQPSEIAADRGLQ
+444 IQPSEIVAYRGLS
-457 PIFEKELK
+457 PIFEKEL
-465 SAQEIK
+465 SNAQEIK
-471 KDEKILIIT
+471 KNENILIIT

-499 RATYGIEPEFQTI
+499 KATYGIEPEFQTI
-512 EIERNVKLTD
+512 EIEKNVKLTD
-522 KIKKLLK
+522 KIQTLLSSVQIQKQSGSK
-529 NIQTQNEGDKSVK
+529 N
-542 NTNKDALK
+542 ALK
-550 NLKKLH
+550 ELKKLH

-580 AQNKIESL
+580 AQNKIQSL

-629 ARKKEETPQGAK
+629 ARKKEKTPQGAK

-656 FVKKAQATKQK
+656 FVKKAQTTK
-667 ILQKIY
+667 QKIY
-673 YYDVYGER
+673 YYDVYGQR
-681 AEKYDFLAQND
+681 AEKYAFLAQND
-692 LNSIEWLELAPREP
+692 LNSIEWLELTPRGP
-706 FYLLI
+706 SYLLL
-711 PQKTSLLDEY
+711 PLKAPLLEEY
-721 EQGFSVQDMFQVGS
+721 EQGFSVQEMFQVGS

-770 RIYNI
+770 RKYNI

-839 PTNPK
+839 P
-844 TPNQTCKNV
+844 
-853 ALNIARQSKMHGEW
+853 
-867 RYVMAHKELVD
+867 
-878 INLIAS
+878 
-884 AGSMGVGYNYPIC
+884 
-897 QFNNPNYT
+897 
-905 ENFTPEFRSFIDKH
+905 
-919 YNHSFEPLEV
+919 
-929 LGYIYALLYS
+929 
-939 PNYRKRYEEFLKA
+939 
-952 DYPKILFTN
+952 
-961 NKDLFRVLSLL
+961 
-972 GIELIGLHVLNQES
+972 
-986 LNHSFEKLKDA
+986 
-997 TIGGSYYKEAHE
+997 
-1009 RNPIIKKPSYNEPE
+1009 
-1023 QRLYINHSAYFRGV
+1023 
-1037 SEEIYNYMIG
+1037 
-1047 GYGVLD
+1047 
-1053 KYLKSHK
+1053 
-1060 NESCNFDHVSNII
+1060 
-1073 KVIARTIEIQKT
+1073 
-1085 LGFLTSDLP
+1085 
-1094 HLKGND
+1094 
-1100 SQALMQEILQ
+1100 
-1110 NPPPPPHLIPISPLS
+1110 PP
-1125 YRAKPK
+1125 
-1131 PSEILTLM
+1131 T
-1139 PHSSAKKQAITI
+1139 
-1151 SIAEAEVQP
+1151 
-1160 SLYSVLPNLALICDR
+1160 
-1175 GSKVSPISNVF
+1175 
-1186 VTNMLCDLHVN
+1186 
-1197 GSGSYAFLLYRL
+1197 
-1209 E
+1209 

>member
-10 KDLTP
+10 KDITP

-23 TFLQILLISLKDDF
+23 PSLYNLLKNLKNDF
-37 NTEFKIEHEPKKDKQ
+37 NKEFKIEHEPKKDKQ

-68 YIENKRVGTDLIQL
+68 YIENKRVGTNLRKIVESE
-82 LKSDQILKYL
+82 KNKQILKYL

-102 YLNFVWVGKDENNAP
+102 YLNFVWVGKDEENKP
-117 LIKKEISVSSLD
+117 LIKREISVASLD

-135 KPNPQTECD
+135 KPKPQTERD

-171 APTKYLKDA
+171 PRTKYLKDA
-180 LIQYQEKAQVSSIFN
+180 LIKYQEKVQVSSIFN

-205 SFEDFSDA
+205 SFEDFSDT

-232 KINLDNVRSSIPE
+232 KNNLDNVRSSIPK

-259 LDAIKEIQWLLDEI
+259 LDEIEEIQWLLNEI
-273 LSLINHVNMDS
+273 LSSINHVDMDS
-284 IIKDL
+284 ILKDL

-304 SAYDPKLREKKGV
+304 SAYDPKLRESKGV

-330 ALDSLLKTHFKDAPL
+330 ALDSLLKTRFKDAPL
-345 GLKSALDNEN
+345 GLKSALDNES

-378 TRKTSDGGTSTK
+378 VRKTSDGGISTK

-465 SAQEIK
+465 SAQKIK

-488 SSNEGLFEWEV
+488 SSNESLFEWEV
-499 RATYGIEPEFQTI
+499 KATYGIEPEFQTI
-512 EIERNVKLTD
+512 EVEKNVKLTD
-522 KIKKLLK
+522 KIKTLLSSVQIQKQSGSKNALKELK
-529 NIQTQNEGDKSVK
+529 N
-542 NTNKDALK
+542 
-550 NLKKLH
+550 LH

-595 ISNNAFLD
+595 ISNNGFLD

-656 FVKKAQATKQK
+656 FVKKAQTTKQK
-667 ILQKIY
+667 IH

-681 AEKYDFLAQND
+681 AGKYAFLAQND
-692 LNSIEWLELAPREP
+692 LNSIEWLEIAPRAP
-706 FYLLI
+706 FY
-711 PQKTSLLDEY
+711 SLLPLKTPLLEEY
-721 EQGFSVQDMFQVGS
+721 EQGFSVQEMFQISSVGIV
-735 TGICSQRDH
+735 TGRDH

-770 RIYNI
+770 RIYKI
-775 KKDGR
+775 KKDSR
-780 DWRLEY
+780 DWRLNN
-786 AIKDVKAN
+786 AIKEVKTN
-794 ANNLEEY
+794 IRRLEEY
-801 IVSCQYRPFDFYYTY
+801 IVSCQYRPFDYRWTY
-816 YTGKSKSFIAYP
+816 YTPNSRTFLAYP
-828 RGEVF
+828 VYDVF

-839 PTNPK
+839 HPPQ
-844 TPNQTCKNV
+844 QTLK
-853 ALNIARQSKMHGEW
+853 H
-867 RYVMAHKELVD
+867 
-878 INLIAS
+878 
-884 AGSMGVGYNYPIC
+884 PI
-897 QFNNPNYT
+897 
-905 ENFTPEFRSFIDKH
+905 K
-919 YNHSFEPLEV
+919 
-929 LGYIYALLYS
+929 
-939 PNYRKRYEEFLKA
+939 
-952 DYPKILFTN
+952 
-961 NKDLFRVLSLL
+961 
-972 GIELIGLHVLNQES
+972 
-986 LNHSFEKLKDA
+986 
-997 TIGGSYYKEAHE
+997 
-1009 RNPIIKKPSYNEPE
+1009 
-1023 QRLYINHSAYFRGV
+1023 
-1037 SEEIYNYMIG
+1037 
-1047 GYGVLD
+1047 
-1053 KYLKSHK
+1053 
-1060 NESCNFDHVSNII
+1060 
-1073 KVIARTIEIQKT
+1073 
-1085 LGFLTSDLP
+1085 
-1094 HLKGND
+1094 
-1100 SQALMQEILQ
+1100 
-1110 NPPPPPHLIPISPLS
+1110 
-1125 YRAKPK
+1125 RAKM
-1131 PSEILTLM
+1131 S
-1139 PHSSAKKQAITI
+1139 H
-1151 SIAEAEVQP
+1151 
-1160 SLYSVLPNLALICDR
+1160 
-1175 GSKVSPISNVF
+1175 
-1186 VTNMLCDLHVN
+1186 
-1197 GSGSYAFLLYRL
+1197 
-1209 E
+1209 

>member
-1 MLKEYLESI
+1 MLKEYLEGI

-15 ESNELTHR
+15 ESNELAHR
-23 TFLQILLISLKDDF
+23 RSLHNLLDSLKDNF
-37 NTEFKIEHEPKKDKQ
+37 NKEFKIEHEPKKDKQ

-62 QGLNIG
+62 QGLNVG
-68 YIENKRVGTDLIQL
+68 YIENKKVGTIGTKLNQL

-102 YLNFVWVGKDENNAP
+102 YLNFVWVGKDEENKP
-117 LIKKEISVSSLD
+117 LIKREISIASLD

-135 KPNPQTECD
+135 KPNPQTERD
-144 LVELFK
+144 LIELFRG
-150 SFFNYEAA
+150 FFNHEAA
-158 PITNAKDFATHLS
+158 PITNAKDFANALN

-180 LIQYQEKAQVSSIFN
+180 LIAYQKDDKDDQVSSIFK

-213 LAQTLTYSLFLAK
+213 FAQTLTYSLFIAK

-232 KINLDNVRSSIPE
+232 KIDLNNVRSSIPK

-259 LDAIKEIQWLLDEI
+259 LDAIKEIQWLLNEI
-273 LSLINHVNMDS
+273 LSLINHVDMDS

-317 YYTPDSVVKFIIN
+317 YCTPDSVVKFIIN
-330 ALDSLLKTHFKDAPL
+330 ALDSLLETHFKDAPL

-425 FKKPLKENDALQII
+425 FKKPLKENDVLKII

-444 IQPSEIAADRGLQ
+444 IQPSEIVAYRGLN
-457 PIFEKELK
+457 PIFEKEL
-465 SAQEIK
+465 SNAQKIK
-471 KDEKILIIT
+471 KNENILIIT

-488 SSNEGLFEWEV
+488 SENKGLFEWEV
-499 RATYGIEPEFQTI
+499 KATYGIEPEFQTI
-512 EIERNVKLTD
+512 EIEKNVKLAD
-522 KIKKLLK
+522 KIQTLLK
-529 NIQTQNEGDKSVK
+529 NIQKQKESGS
-542 NTNKDALK
+542 KDALK
-550 NLKKLH
+550 ALKSLH

-656 FVKKAQATKQK
+656 FVKKAQATKPK
-667 ILQKIY
+667 IF

-681 AEKYDFLAQND
+681 AEKYAFLAQND

-706 FYLLI
+706 FYSLI
-711 PQKTSLLDEY
+711 PQKTPLLEEY
-721 EQGFSVQDMFQVGS
+721 EQGFSVQDMFQISSVGIV
-735 TGICSQRDH
+735 TGRDH

-775 KKDGR
+775 KKDSR

-801 IVSCQYRPFDFYYTY
+801 IVLCQYRPFDFYYTY

-833 KHMLPP
+833 K
-839 PTNPK
+839 
-844 TPNQTCKNV
+844 PN
-853 ALNIARQSKMHGEW
+853 
-867 RYVMAHKELVD
+867 
-878 INLIAS
+878 
-884 AGSMGVGYNYPIC
+884 
-897 QFNNPNYT
+897 
-905 ENFTPEFRSFIDKH
+905 
-919 YNHSFEPLEV
+919 
-929 LGYIYALLYS
+929 
-939 PNYRKRYEEFLKA
+939 
-952 DYPKILFTN
+952 
-961 NKDLFRVLSLL
+961 
-972 GIELIGLHVLNQES
+972 
-986 LNHSFEKLKDA
+986 
-997 TIGGSYYKEAHE
+997 
-1009 RNPIIKKPSYNEPE
+1009 KP
-1023 QRLYINHSAYFRGV
+1023 
-1037 SEEIYNYMIG
+1037 
-1047 GYGVLD
+1047 
-1053 KYLKSHK
+1053 
-1060 NESCNFDHVSNII
+1060 
-1073 KVIARTIEIQKT
+1073 
-1085 LGFLTSDLP
+1085 
-1094 HLKGND
+1094 
-1100 SQALMQEILQ
+1100 
-1110 NPPPPPHLIPISPLS
+1110 
-1125 YRAKPK
+1125 
-1131 PSEILTLM
+1131 
-1139 PHSSAKKQAITI
+1139 
-1151 SIAEAEVQP
+1151 
-1160 SLYSVLPNLALICDR
+1160 
-1175 GSKVSPISNVF
+1175 
-1186 VTNMLCDLHVN
+1186 
-1197 GSGSYAFLLYRL
+1197 
-1209 E
+1209 

>member
-10 KDLTP
+10 KDLTTGK
-15 ESNELTHR
+15 NELTHR
-23 TFLQILLISLKDDF
+23 PSLYNLLNRLKDHF
-37 NTEFKIEHEPKKDKQ
+37 NKEFKIEHEPKREQ
-52 GGQPDFRVSY
+52 GSQPDFRVSF

-68 YIENKRVGTDLIQL
+68 YIENKRVGEDLSQL
-82 LKSDQILKYL
+82 LIKSDQIRKYL

-102 YLNFVWVGKDENNAP
+102 YLNFMWVGKDENNAP
-117 LIKKEISVSSLD
+117 LIKKEISVASLD

-135 KPNPQTECD
+135 KPKPQTERD
-144 LVELFK
+144 LIELFK
-150 SFFNYEAA
+150 SFFNHEAT

-171 APTKYLKDA
+171 PRTRYLKDA
-180 LIQYQEKAQVSSIFN
+180 LIKYQEKVQVSSIFK

-259 LDAIKEIQWLLDEI
+259 LDGIKEIQWLLNEI
-273 LSLINHVNMDS
+273 LSSINHVDMDS
-284 IIKDL
+284 ILKDL

-304 SAYDPKLREKKGV
+304 SAYDPKLRESKGV

-378 TRKTSDGGTSTK
+378 MRKTSDGGISTK

-425 FKKPLKENDALQII
+425 FKKPLKENDALKII

-444 IQPSEIAADRGLQ
+444 IQPSEIAAYRGLN
-457 PIFEKELK
+457 PIFETELLN
-465 SAQEIK
+465 AQEIK
-471 KDEKILIIT
+471 KDENILIIT

-499 RATYGIEPEFQTI
+499 KATYGIEPEFQTI
-512 EIERNVKLTD
+512 EIEKKVKLTD
-522 KIKKLLK
+522 KIKTLLK
-529 NIQTQNEGDKSVK
+529 NIQTQKQGGSK
-542 NTNKDALK
+542 NALK
-550 NLKKLH
+550 ELKKLH
-556 SKYKLQKEKNP
+556 SKYKLQDERNP

-629 ARKKEETPQGAK
+629 ARKKEKTPQGAD
-641 DENVFNIMQGVSINL
+641 DENVFNIKQGVSINL
-656 FVKKAQATKQK
+656 FVKKAQTTKQK
-667 ILQKIY
+667 IH
-673 YYDVYGER
+673 YYDVYGQR
-681 AEKYDFLAQND
+681 AEKYAFLAQND
-692 LNSIEWLELAPREP
+692 LNSIEWLELTPREP
-706 FYLLI
+706 FCLLL
-711 PQKTSLLDEY
+711 PLKTPLLDEY
-721 EQGFSVQDMFQVGS
+721 EQGFSVKDMFQISSVGIV
-735 TGICSQRDH
+735 TGRDRI
-744 VVFHKDKESLLKLL
+744 FIANNTESLKEQVLKYCNE
-758 KDFSTLEPSELR
+758 FNEQC
-770 RIYNI
+770 
-775 KKDGR
+775 
-780 DWRLEY
+780 
-786 AIKDVKAN
+786 IKD
-794 ANNLEEY
+794 
-801 IVSCQYRPFDFYYTY
+801 IHYRPFDIRKVYYDTKKLERAREN
-816 YTGKSKSFIAYP
+816 T
-828 RGEVF
+828 F

-844 TPNQTCKNV
+844 TPNQTRKNV
-853 ALNIARQSKMHGEW
+853 ALNTPRQLKNNDKSWMQCFISSC
-867 RYVMAHKELVD
+867 
-878 INLIAS
+878 INDQGLS
-884 AGSMGVGYNYPIC
+884 SGGNGAGVNYPLY
-897 QFNNPNYT
+897 QFRDPNYT

-919 YNHSFEPLEV
+919 YNHSFEPLEI

-939 PNYRKRYEEFLKA
+939 PNYRKRYEGFLKI
-952 DYPKILFTN
+952 DYPKILFTE

-986 LNHSFEKLKDA
+986 LNYSFEKLKDA
-997 TIGGSYYKEAHE
+997 TIGESGYIEAHE
-1009 RNPIIKKPSYNEPE
+1009 RNSIIKKPSHNE
-1023 QRLYINHSAYFRGV
+1023 QRLYINHSAYFSGV
-1037 SEEIYNYMIG
+1037 SQEIYDYRIG
-1047 GYGVLD
+1047 GYCVLD

-1060 NESCNFDHVSNII
+1060 NESCKFDHVTRII

-1100 SQALMQEILQ
+1100 SEALVQEILH

-1139 PHSSAKKQAITI
+1139 PYSSAKKQAISI
-1151 SIAEAEVQP
+1151 SITEAEDQP
-1160 SLYSVLPNLALICDR
+1160 SPYSALSNLALICDR
-1175 GSKVSPISNVF
+1175 GSKVSPISNLF
-1186 VTNMLCDLHVN
+1186 VTGMLCDLHVN

-1209 E
+1209 GSK

>member
-1 MLKEYLESI
+1 MLKKYLEGI
-10 KDLTP
+10 KDITH

-23 TFLQILLISLKDDF
+23 AFLENLLISLKENF
-37 NTEFKIEHEPKKDKQ
+37 NKEFKIEHEPERKQ
-52 GGQPDFRVSY
+52 GSQPDFRVSY

-68 YIENKRVGTDLIQL
+68 YIENKRVGTDLNRL
-82 LKSDQILKYL
+82 LKSDQVLKYL

-102 YLNFVWVGKDENNAP
+102 YLNFVWVGKDEENKP
-117 LIKKEISVSSLD
+117 LIKREISIASFD

-135 KPNPQTECD
+135 KPNLQTTERD
-144 LVELFK
+144 LIDFFRG
-150 SFFNYEAA
+150 FFNHEAA
-158 PITNAKDFATHLS
+158 PITNAKDFANALS

-180 LIQYQEKAQVSSIFN
+180 LITYQKDTQVSSIFK

-213 LAQTLTYSLFLAK
+213 FAQTLTYSLFIAK
-226 LNHPFE
+226 LNHPCE

-259 LDAIKEIQWLLDEI
+259 LDAIKEIQWLLNEI
-273 LSLINHVNMDS
+273 LSLINHVDMDS
-284 IIKDL
+284 ILKDL

-304 SAYDPKLREKKGV
+304 SAYDPKLRESKGV

-378 TRKTSDGGTSTK
+378 TRKTSDGGISTK

-410 YAIAHLNLSQAFKEE
+410 YAIAHLNLSQAFKQE

-444 IQPSEIAADRGLQ
+444 IQPSEIVAHRGLQ
-457 PIFEKELK
+457 PIFETELK
-465 SAQEIK
+465 SAQYIK
-471 KDEKILIIT
+471 KDKILIIT

-499 RATYGIEPEFQTI
+499 KATYGIEPEFQTI
-512 EIERNVKLTD
+512 EIEKNVKLTD
-522 KIKKLLK
+522 KIQTLLSSVQIQKESGSK
-529 NIQTQNEGDKSVK
+529 N
-542 NTNKDALK
+542 ALK
-550 NLKKLH
+550 ELKKLH
-556 SKYKLQKEKNP
+556 SKYKLQNEKNP

-580 AQNKIESL
+580 AQNKIKSL

-629 ARKKEETPQGAK
+629 ARKKEETPQGAR
-641 DENVFNIMQGVSINL
+641 DENVFNIKQGVSINL
-656 FVKKAQATKQK
+656 FVKKAQTTKQK
-667 ILQKIY
+667 IH
-673 YYDVYGER
+673 YYDVYGQR
-681 AEKYDFLAQND
+681 AEKYAFLAQHD
-692 LNSIEWLELAPREP
+692 LNSIEWLELTPREP
-706 FYLLI
+706 YYLLI
-711 PQKTSLLDEY
+711 PQKTPLLEEY
-721 EQGFSVQDMFQVGS
+721 EQGFSVQEMFQIGS

-770 RIYNI
+770 RVYNI

-794 ANNLEEY
+794 ANNLEKY
-801 IVSCQYRPFDFYYTY
+801 IVLCQYRPFDFYYTY

-839 PTNPK
+839 P
-844 TPNQTCKNV
+844 
-853 ALNIARQSKMHGEW
+853 
-867 RYVMAHKELVD
+867 
-878 INLIAS
+878 
-884 AGSMGVGYNYPIC
+884 
-897 QFNNPNYT
+897 
-905 ENFTPEFRSFIDKH
+905 
-919 YNHSFEPLEV
+919 
-929 LGYIYALLYS
+929 
-939 PNYRKRYEEFLKA
+939 
-952 DYPKILFTN
+952 
-961 NKDLFRVLSLL
+961 NK
-972 GIELIGLHVLNQES
+972 
-986 LNHSFEKLKDA
+986 
-997 TIGGSYYKEAHE
+997 
-1009 RNPIIKKPSYNEPE
+1009 P
-1023 QRLYINHSAYFRGV
+1023 
-1037 SEEIYNYMIG
+1037 
-1047 GYGVLD
+1047 
-1053 KYLKSHK
+1053 
-1060 NESCNFDHVSNII
+1060 
-1073 KVIARTIEIQKT
+1073 
-1085 LGFLTSDLP
+1085 
-1094 HLKGND
+1094 
-1100 SQALMQEILQ
+1100 
-1110 NPPPPPHLIPISPLS
+1110 
-1125 YRAKPK
+1125 
-1131 PSEILTLM
+1131 
-1139 PHSSAKKQAITI
+1139 
-1151 SIAEAEVQP
+1151 
-1160 SLYSVLPNLALICDR
+1160 
-1175 GSKVSPISNVF
+1175 
-1186 VTNMLCDLHVN
+1186 
-1197 GSGSYAFLLYRL
+1197 
-1209 E
+1209 

>member
-1 MLKEYLESI
+1 MLKEYLEGI

-15 ESNELTHR
+15 EENELTHR
-23 TFLQILLISLKDDF
+23 FFLHNLLDKLKNHF
-37 NTEFKIEHEPKKDKQ
+37 NKEFKIEHEPKKDKQ
-52 GGQPDFRVSY
+52 WGQPDFRVSY

-68 YIENKRVGTDLIQL
+68 YIENKKVGTNLSQL

-102 YLNFVWVGKDENNAP
+102 YLKFMWVGKDENNAP
-117 LIKKEISVSSLD
+117 LIKKEISVASLD
-129 ELSKPL
+129 ELSKPI
-135 KPNPQTECD
+135 KPNPQTERD
-144 LVELFK
+144 LIELFK
-150 SFFNYEAA
+150 SFFNHEAA
-158 PITNAKDFATHLS
+158 PIANAKDFATHLS
-171 APTKYLKDA
+171 PHTKYLKDA
-180 LIQYQEKAQVSSIFN
+180 LIKYQEKTQVSSIFN
-195 NFKEYLYEEL
+195 NFKAYLYEEL

-232 KINLDNVRSSIPE
+232 KINLDNVRSSIPK

-259 LDAIKEIQWLLDEI
+259 LDEIKEIQWLLNEI
-273 LSLINHVNMDS
+273 LSLINHVDMDS
-284 IIKDL
+284 ILKDL

-304 SAYDPKLREKKGV
+304 SAYDPKLRESKGV
-317 YYTPDSVVKFIIN
+317 YYTPDSVVEFIIN

-425 FKKPLKENDALQII
+425 FKKSLKENDVLQII

-444 IQPSEIAADRGLQ
+444 IQPSEIVAYRGLQ

-465 SAQEIK
+465 SAQKIK

-499 RATYGIEPEFQTI
+499 KATYGIEPEFQTI
-512 EIERNVKLTD
+512 EIEKNVKLTD
-522 KIKKLLK
+522 KIKTLLE
-529 NIQTQNEGDKSVK
+529 NLQTQKESGG
-542 NTNKDALK
+542 KDALK
-550 NLKKLH
+550 ELKNLH
-556 SKYKLQKEKNP
+556 SKYKLQDERNP

-608 GLRRSLLEC
+608 GLRRSLLKC

-629 ARKKEETPQGAK
+629 ARKKEKTPQGAD
-641 DENVFNIMQGVSINL
+641 DENIFNIKQGVSINL
-656 FVKKAQATKQK
+656 FVKNPQTTKQK
-667 ILQKIY
+667 IH

-681 AEKYDFLAQND
+681 AEKYAFLAQND

-706 FYLLI
+706 FYLLL
-711 PQKTSLLDEY
+711 PLETRLLDEY
-721 EQGFSVQDMFQVGS
+721 EQGFSVKDMFQISSVGIV
-735 TGICSQRDH
+735 TGRDH
-744 VVFHKDKESLLKLL
+744 VVFHKKKESLLELL
-758 KDFSTLEPSELR
+758 KDFSTLEPSELHR
-770 RIYNI
+770 KYDIS
-775 KKDGR
+775 DDSR

-828 RGEVF
+828 RGDVF

-839 PTNPK
+839 PP
-844 TPNQTCKNV
+844 PN
-853 ALNIARQSKMHGEW
+853 
-867 RYVMAHKELVD
+867 
-878 INLIAS
+878 
-884 AGSMGVGYNYPIC
+884 
-897 QFNNPNYT
+897 
-905 ENFTPEFRSFIDKH
+905 
-919 YNHSFEPLEV
+919 
-929 LGYIYALLYS
+929 
-939 PNYRKRYEEFLKA
+939 
-952 DYPKILFTN
+952 
-961 NKDLFRVLSLL
+961 
-972 GIELIGLHVLNQES
+972 
-986 LNHSFEKLKDA
+986 
-997 TIGGSYYKEAHE
+997 
-1009 RNPIIKKPSYNEPE
+1009 KP
-1023 QRLYINHSAYFRGV
+1023 
-1037 SEEIYNYMIG
+1037 
-1047 GYGVLD
+1047 
-1053 KYLKSHK
+1053 
-1060 NESCNFDHVSNII
+1060 
-1073 KVIARTIEIQKT
+1073 
-1085 LGFLTSDLP
+1085 
-1094 HLKGND
+1094 
-1100 SQALMQEILQ
+1100 
-1110 NPPPPPHLIPISPLS
+1110 
-1125 YRAKPK
+1125 
-1131 PSEILTLM
+1131 
-1139 PHSSAKKQAITI
+1139 
-1151 SIAEAEVQP
+1151 
-1160 SLYSVLPNLALICDR
+1160 
-1175 GSKVSPISNVF
+1175 
-1186 VTNMLCDLHVN
+1186 
-1197 GSGSYAFLLYRL
+1197 
-1209 E
+1209 

>member
-10 KDLTP
+10 KDLTT
-15 ESNELTHR
+15 EENELTHR
-23 TFLQILLISLKDDF
+23 LPLHNLLNRLKDHF
-37 NTEFKIEHEPKKDKQ
+37 NKEFKIEHEPKKEQ
-52 GGQPDFRVSY
+52 GSQPDFRVSF

-68 YIENKRVGTDLIQL
+68 YIENKRAGANFRQL
-82 LKSDQILKYL
+82 LKSDQIRKYL
-92 ELNPNLMLTD
+92 ELNPNLILTD
-102 YLNFVWVGKDENNAP
+102 YLNFMWVGKDENNAP
-117 LIKKEISVSSLD
+117 LIKKEISIASPD

-135 KPNPQTECD
+135 KPKPQTERD
-144 LVELFK
+144 LIELFK
-150 SFFNYEAA
+150 SFFNHEAA

-171 APTKYLKDA
+171 PRTRYLKDA
-180 LIQYQEKAQVSSIFN
+180 LIKHQEKTQVSSIFN

-232 KINLDNVRSSIPE
+232 KINLDNMRSSIPE

-259 LDAIKEIQWLLDEI
+259 LDGIKEIQWLLNEI
-273 LSLINHVNMDS
+273 LSSINHVDMDS
-284 IIKDL
+284 ILKDL

-304 SAYDPKLREKKGV
+304 SAYDPKLRESKGV

-378 TRKTSDGGTSTK
+378 MRKTSDGGISTK

-425 FKKPLKENDALQII
+425 FKKPLKENDALKII

-444 IQPSEIAADRGLQ
+444 IQPSEIAAYRGLQ
-457 PIFEKELK
+457 PIFETELLN
-465 SAQEIK
+465 AQEIK
-471 KDEKILIIT
+471 KDENILIIT

-499 RATYGIEPEFQTI
+499 KATYGIEPEFQTI
-512 EIERNVKLTD
+512 EIEKKVKFTD
-522 KIKKLLK
+522 KIQTLLK
-529 NIQTQNEGDKSVK
+529 NIQKQKESDS
-542 NTNKDALK
+542 KDALK
-550 NLKKLH
+550 ALKKLH

-629 ARKKEETPQGAK
+629 VRKKEETPQGAD
-641 DENVFNIMQGVSINL
+641 DENVFNIKQGVSINL
-656 FVKKAQATKQK
+656 FVKKAQTTKQK
-667 ILQKIY
+667 IH

-681 AEKYDFLAQND
+681 AEKYAFLAQND
-692 LNSIEWLELAPREP
+692 LNSIEWLELTPREP
-706 FYLLI
+706 FYLLL
-711 PQKTSLLDEY
+711 PLETRLLDEY
-721 EQGFSVQDMFQVGS
+721 EQGFSVKDMFQVGG
-735 TGICSQRDH
+735 TGICSKKDH
-744 VVFHKDKESLLKLL
+744 VVFHKKKESLLELL
-758 KDFSTLEPSELR
+758 KDFSTLEPNELR
-770 RIYNI
+770 RKYDIG
-775 KKDGR
+775 DDSR

-786 AIKDVKAN
+786 AIREVKTN
-794 ANNLEEY
+794 IKRLEEY
-801 IVSCQYRPFDFYYTY
+801 IVLCQYRPFDYRWTY

-839 PTNPK
+839 PPPTNPK
-844 TPNQTCKNV
+844 TPNQTRKNA
-853 ALNIARQSKMHGEW
+853 ALNTPRQLKNNDKSW
-867 RYVMAHKELVD
+867 TQCFISSN
-878 INLIAS
+878 INDQGLS
-884 AGSMGVGYNYPIC
+884 SGGNGAGVNYPLY
-897 QFNNPNYT
+897 QFRDPNYT

-919 YNHSFEPLEV
+919 YNHHFEPLEI

-939 PNYRKRYEEFLKA
+939 PNYRKRYEGFLKI
-952 DYPKILFTN
+952 DYPKILFTE

-986 LNHSFEKLKDA
+986 LNYSFEKLKDA
-997 TIGGSYYKEAHE
+997 TIGESYYKEAHD
-1009 RNPIIKKPSYNEPE
+1009 RIIKKPAYNESE

-1037 SEEIYNYMIG
+1037 SQEIYDYRIG
-1047 GYGVLD
+1047 GYCVLD

-1073 KVIARTIEIQKT
+1073 KVIACTIGIQKT

-1131 PSEILTLM
+1131 PSETLTLM
-1139 PHSSAKKQAITI
+1139 PHSSAKKQATTT
-1151 SIAEAEVQP
+1151 STAEAEVQP
-1160 SLYSVLPNLALICDR
+1160 SLYSVLPNLALVCDR

-1209 E
+1209 T

>member
-15 ESNELTHR
+15 EKNELTHR
-23 TFLQILLISLKDDF
+23 TFLENLLISLKENF
-37 NTEFKIEHEPKKDKQ
+37 NKEFKIEHEPNRDKQ
-52 GGQPDFRVSY
+52 GGQPDFRVSH

-68 YIENKRVGTDLIQL
+68 YIENKRVGTDLRKIVESE
-82 LKSDQILKYL
+82 KSKQILKYL

-102 YLNFVWVGKDENNAP
+102 YLNFMWVGKDEENKP
-117 LIKKEISVSSLD
+117 LIKREISVASLD
-129 ELSKPL
+129 ELSKSL
-135 KPNPQTECD
+135 KPNPQTERD
-144 LVELFK
+144 LIGFFK
-150 SFFNYEAA
+150 GFFNHEAA

-171 APTKYLKDA
+171 VPTKYLKDA
-180 LIQYQEKAQVSSIFN
+180 LITYQKDDQVSSIFK

-213 LAQTLTYSLFLAK
+213 FAQTLTYSLFLAK

-232 KINLDNVRSSIPE
+232 KINLDNVRSSIPK

-259 LDAIKEIQWLLDEI
+259 LDAIKEIQWLLNEI
-273 LSLINHVNMDS
+273 LSSINHVDMDS
-284 IIKDL
+284 ILKDL

-304 SAYDPKLREKKGV
+304 SAYDPKLRESKGV

-378 TRKTSDGGTSTK
+378 TKKTSDGGISTK

-444 IQPSEIAADRGLQ
+444 IQPSEIVAYRGLQ

-471 KDEKILIIT
+471 KDENILIIT

-499 RATYGIEPEFQTI
+499 KATYGIEPEFQTI
-512 EIERNVKLTD
+512 EIEKNIKLTA
-522 KIKKLLK
+522 KIQTLLK
-529 NIQTQNEGDKSVK
+529 NIQTQKESGSK
-542 NTNKDALK
+542 NALKNGSKDALK

-580 AQNKIESL
+580 AQNKIKSL

-667 ILQKIY
+667 IH

-681 AEKYDFLAQND
+681 AEKYVFLAQND
-692 LNSIEWLELAPREP
+692 LNSIEWLELAPKAP

-711 PQKTSLLDEY
+711 PQEALLLDEY
-721 EQGFSVQDMFQVGS
+721 EQGFSVQDMFQISSVGIV
-735 TGICSQRDH
+735 TGRDH

-770 RIYNI
+770 RIYKI
-775 KKDGR
+775 KKDSR

-786 AIKDVKAN
+786 AIKDVKVN

-828 RGEVF
+828 RGEVL

-839 PTNPK
+839 PPPTNSK
-844 TPNQTCKNV
+844 TPNQTRKNV
-853 ALNIARQSKMHGEW
+853 ALNTPRQLKNNDKSWTQCFISSH
-867 RYVMAHKELVD
+867 
-878 INLIAS
+878 INDQGLSSGGNGAE
-884 AGSMGVGYNYPIC
+884 VNYPLY
-897 QFNNPNYT
+897 QFRDPNYT

-919 YNHSFEPLEV
+919 YSHPFEPLEV

-939 PNYRKRYEEFLKA
+939 PNYRKRYEDFLKA

-961 NKDLFRVLSLL
+961 NKDLFRALSLL
-972 GIELIGLHVLNQES
+972 GIELIGLHVLNQEI
-986 LNHSFEKLKDA
+986 LNYGFEKLKDA
-997 TIGGSYYKEAHE
+997 TIGESCYKESHDH
-1009 RNPIIKKPSYNEPE
+1009 NPIISKKPSYNEPE
-1023 QRLYINHSAYFRGV
+1023 QRLYINSSAYFRGV

-1060 NESCNFDHVSNII
+1060 DESCNFDHVTNII

-1110 NPPPPPHLIPISPLS
+1110 NPPPPPPI
-1125 YRAKPK
+1125 
-1131 PSEILTLM
+1131 
-1139 PHSSAKKQAITI
+1139 
-1151 SIAEAEVQP
+1151 
-1160 SLYSVLPNLALICDR
+1160 
-1175 GSKVSPISNVF
+1175 
-1186 VTNMLCDLHVN
+1186 
-1197 GSGSYAFLLYRL
+1197 
-1209 E
+1209 

>member
-15 ESNELTHR
+15 EKNELTHR
-23 TFLQILLISLKDDF
+23 LFLHNLLDKLKNHF
-37 NTEFKIEHEPKKDKQ
+37 NKEFKIEHEPKREQ
-52 GGQPDFRVSY
+52 GSQPDFRISH

-68 YIENKRVGTDLIQL
+68 YIENKRVGENLSQL
-82 LKSDQILKYL
+82 LKSKQILKYL

-102 YLNFVWVGKDENNAP
+102 YLNFMWVGKDENNAP
-117 LIKKEISVSSLD
+117 LIKKEISVASLD

-135 KPNPQTECD
+135 KPKPQTERD
-144 LVELFK
+144 LIELFK
-150 SFFNYEAA
+150 SFFNHEAA

-171 APTKYLKDA
+171 PRTKYLKDA
-180 LIQYQEKAQVSSIFN
+180 LIKYQEKAQVSSIFK

-232 KINLDNVRSSIPE
+232 KINLDNVRSSIPK

-259 LDAIKEIQWLLDEI
+259 LDEIKEIQWLLNEI
-273 LSLINHVNMDS
+273 LSSINHVDMDS
-284 IIKDL
+284 ILKDL

-304 SAYDPKLREKKGV
+304 SAYDPKLRESKGV

-425 FKKPLKENDALQII
+425 FKKPLKENDALKII

-444 IQPSEIAADRGLQ
+444 IQPSEIVAYRGLN

-471 KDEKILIIT
+471 KDENILIIT

-499 RATYGIEPEFQTI
+499 KATYGIEPEFQTI
-512 EIERNVKLTD
+512 EIEKKVKLAD
-522 KIKKLLK
+522 KIQTLLSSVQIQKQSGSKNALKELK
-529 NIQTQNEGDKSVK
+529 N
-542 NTNKDALK
+542 
-550 NLKKLH
+550 LH
-556 SKYKLQKEKNP
+556 SKYKLQDERNP
-567 KWLLDDYVKFMRF
+567 KWLLDDYMKFMRF
-580 AQNKIESL
+580 AQNKIKSL

-629 ARKKEETPQGAK
+629 ARKKEKTPQGAK
-641 DENVFNIMQGVSINL
+641 DENVFNIKQGVSINL
-656 FVKKAQATKQK
+656 FVKKAQTTKQK
-667 ILQKIY
+667 IH

-681 AEKYDFLAQND
+681 AEKYVFLAQND
-692 LNSIEWLELAPREP
+692 LSSINWLEIAPRAP

-711 PQKTSLLDEY
+711 PQETSLLDEY
-721 EQGFSVQDMFQVGS
+721 EQGFSVQDMFQVGG

-744 VVFHKDKESLLKLL
+744 VVFHKDKKSLLKLL

-770 RIYNI
+770 RIYKI

-786 AIKDVKAN
+786 AIRDVKAN

-839 PTNPK
+839 PP
-844 TPNQTCKNV
+844 PN
-853 ALNIARQSKMHGEW
+853 
-867 RYVMAHKELVD
+867 
-878 INLIAS
+878 
-884 AGSMGVGYNYPIC
+884 
-897 QFNNPNYT
+897 
-905 ENFTPEFRSFIDKH
+905 
-919 YNHSFEPLEV
+919 
-929 LGYIYALLYS
+929 
-939 PNYRKRYEEFLKA
+939 
-952 DYPKILFTN
+952 
-961 NKDLFRVLSLL
+961 
-972 GIELIGLHVLNQES
+972 
-986 LNHSFEKLKDA
+986 
-997 TIGGSYYKEAHE
+997 
-1009 RNPIIKKPSYNEPE
+1009 KP
-1023 QRLYINHSAYFRGV
+1023 
-1037 SEEIYNYMIG
+1037 
-1047 GYGVLD
+1047 
-1053 KYLKSHK
+1053 
-1060 NESCNFDHVSNII
+1060 
-1073 KVIARTIEIQKT
+1073 
-1085 LGFLTSDLP
+1085 
-1094 HLKGND
+1094 
-1100 SQALMQEILQ
+1100 
-1110 NPPPPPHLIPISPLS
+1110 
-1125 YRAKPK
+1125 
-1131 PSEILTLM
+1131 
-1139 PHSSAKKQAITI
+1139 
-1151 SIAEAEVQP
+1151 
-1160 SLYSVLPNLALICDR
+1160 
-1175 GSKVSPISNVF
+1175 
-1186 VTNMLCDLHVN
+1186 
-1197 GSGSYAFLLYRL
+1197 
-1209 E
+1209 

>member
-10 KDLTP
+10 KDLTL
-15 ESNELTHR
+15 EKNEHTHR
-23 TFLQILLISLKDDF
+23 AFLQILLTSLKDNF
-37 NTEFKIEHEPKKDKQ
+37 NKEFKIEHEPKKDKQ
-52 GGQPDFRVSY
+52 GGQPDFRISY

-68 YIENKRVGTDLIQL
+68 YIENKRVETNLSQL

-102 YLNFVWVGKDENNAP
+102 YLNFVWVGKDEENKP
-117 LIKKEISVSSLD
+117 LIKRKISIASLD
-129 ELSKPL
+129 ELSKPI
-135 KPNPQTECD
+135 KPKPQTERD
-144 LVELFK
+144 LIELFRG
-150 SFFNYEAA
+150 FFNHEVA

-180 LIQYQEKAQVSSIFN
+180 LIQYQKEDQVSSIFK

-213 LAQTLTYSLFLAK
+213 FAQTLTYSLFIAK
-226 LNHPFE
+226 LNHPCE
-232 KINLDNVRSSIPE
+232 KINLDNVRSSIPK

-259 LDAIKEIQWLLDEI
+259 LDAIKEIQWLLNEI
-273 LSLINHVNMDS
+273 LSLINHVDMDS

-317 YYTPDSVVKFIIN
+317 YYTPDPVVKFIIN

-378 TRKTSDGGTSTK
+378 VRKTSDGGISTK

-425 FKKPLKENDALQII
+425 FKKPLKENDALKII

-444 IQPSEIAADRGLQ
+444 IQPSEIIAYRGLN
-457 PIFEKELK
+457 PIFEKEL
-465 SAQEIK
+465 SNAQKIK
-471 KDEKILIIT
+471 KNENILIIT

-488 SSNEGLFEWEV
+488 SENKGLFEWEV
-499 RATYGIEPEFQTI
+499 KATYGIEPEFQTI
-512 EIERNVKLTD
+512 EIEKNIKLTD
-522 KIKKLLK
+522 KIQTLLK
-529 NIQTQNEGDKSVK
+529 NIQTQKESGSK
-542 NTNKDALK
+542 NALK
-550 NLKKLH
+550 ELKSLH
-556 SKYKLQKEKNP
+556 SKYKLQNKLQKEKNP

-667 ILQKIY
+667 IC
-673 YYDVYGER
+673 YYDVYGQR
-681 AEKYDFLAQND
+681 AEKYAFLAQND

-711 PQKTSLLDEY
+711 PQKTLLLEEY
-721 EQGFSVQDMFQVGS
+721 EQGFSVQEVFQVGG
-735 TGICSQRDH
+735 TGICSKKDH

-770 RIYNI
+770 RKYDIG
-775 KKDGR
+775 DDSR
-780 DWRLEY
+780 DWRLNN
-786 AIKDVKAN
+786 AIKEVKTN
-794 ANNLEEY
+794 IKRLEEY
-801 IVSCQYRPFDFYYTY
+801 IVSCQYRPFDYRWTY
-816 YTGKSKSFIAYP
+816 YTSNSRTFLAYP
-828 RGEVF
+828 VYNVF

-839 PTNPK
+839 P
-844 TPNQTCKNV
+844 PN
-853 ALNIARQSKMHGEW
+853 
-867 RYVMAHKELVD
+867 
-878 INLIAS
+878 
-884 AGSMGVGYNYPIC
+884 
-897 QFNNPNYT
+897 
-905 ENFTPEFRSFIDKH
+905 
-919 YNHSFEPLEV
+919 
-929 LGYIYALLYS
+929 
-939 PNYRKRYEEFLKA
+939 
-952 DYPKILFTN
+952 
-961 NKDLFRVLSLL
+961 
-972 GIELIGLHVLNQES
+972 
-986 LNHSFEKLKDA
+986 
-997 TIGGSYYKEAHE
+997 
-1009 RNPIIKKPSYNEPE
+1009 KP
-1023 QRLYINHSAYFRGV
+1023 
-1037 SEEIYNYMIG
+1037 
-1047 GYGVLD
+1047 
-1053 KYLKSHK
+1053 
-1060 NESCNFDHVSNII
+1060 
-1073 KVIARTIEIQKT
+1073 
-1085 LGFLTSDLP
+1085 
-1094 HLKGND
+1094 
-1100 SQALMQEILQ
+1100 
-1110 NPPPPPHLIPISPLS
+1110 
-1125 YRAKPK
+1125 
-1131 PSEILTLM
+1131 
-1139 PHSSAKKQAITI
+1139 
-1151 SIAEAEVQP
+1151 
-1160 SLYSVLPNLALICDR
+1160 
-1175 GSKVSPISNVF
+1175 
-1186 VTNMLCDLHVN
+1186 
-1197 GSGSYAFLLYRL
+1197 
-1209 E
+1209 

>member
-10 KDLTP
+10 KDLTT
-15 ESNELTHR
+15 EKNELTHR
-23 TFLQILLISLKDDF
+23 LSLHNLLNRLKDHF
-37 NTEFKIEHEPKKDKQ
+37 NKEFKIEHEPKKEQ
-52 GGQPDFRVSY
+52 GSQPDFRVSF

-68 YIENKRVGTDLIQL
+68 YIENKKAGEDLSQL
-82 LKSDQILKYL
+82 LKSDQIRKYL

-102 YLNFVWVGKDENNAP
+102 YLNFMWVGKDENNAP
-117 LIKKEISVSSLD
+117 LIKKEISVASLD

-135 KPNPQTECD
+135 KPKPQTERD
-144 LVELFK
+144 LIELFK
-150 SFFNYEAA
+150 SFFNHEAT

-171 APTKYLKDA
+171 PRTKYLKDA
-180 LIQYQEKAQVSSIFN
+180 LIKYQEKTQVSSIFN

-232 KINLDNVRSSIPE
+232 KINLDNVRSSIPK

-259 LDAIKEIQWLLDEI
+259 LDEIQEIQWLLNEI
-273 LSLINHVNMDS
+273 LSSINHVDMDS
-284 IIKDL
+284 ILKDL

-304 SAYDPKLREKKGV
+304 SAYDPKLRESKGV

-378 TRKTSDGGTSTK
+378 MRKTSDGGISTK

-425 FKKPLKENDALQII
+425 FKKPLKENDAFKII

-471 KDEKILIIT
+471 KDENILIIT

-488 SSNEGLFEWEV
+488 SSNEGLLEWEV
-499 RATYGIEPEFQTI
+499 KATYGIEPEFQTI
-512 EIERNVKLTD
+512 EIEKKVKLTD

-529 NIQTQNEGDKSVK
+529 NLQTQKESSNQTQKQSNKSVK

-550 NLKKLH
+550 SLKQLH
-556 SKYKLQKEKNP
+556 SKYKLQDEKNP

-629 ARKKEETPQGAK
+629 ARKKEKTPQGAD

-656 FVKKAQATKQK
+656 FVKKAQTTKQK
-667 ILQKIY
+667 IH

-681 AEKYDFLAQND
+681 AEKYAFLAQND
-692 LNSIEWLELAPREP
+692 LNSIEWLELIPREP
-706 FYLLI
+706 FYLLL
-711 PQKTSLLDEY
+711 PLKTRLLDEY
-721 EQGFSVQDMFQVGS
+721 EQGFSVKDMFQVGG
-735 TGICSQRDH
+735 TGICSKRDH
-744 VVFHKDKESLLKLL
+744 VVFHKTKESLLELL

-770 RIYNI
+770 RKYDIG
-775 KKDGR
+775 DDSR

-786 AIKDVKAN
+786 AIREVKTN
-794 ANNLEEY
+794 IKRLEEY
-801 IVSCQYRPFDFYYTY
+801 IVFCQYRPFDYRWTY
-816 YTGKSKSFIAYP
+816 YTPNSRTFLAYP
-828 RGEVF
+828 VYDVF

-839 PTNPK
+839 PQQILK
-844 TPNQTCKNV
+844 
-853 ALNIARQSKMHGEW
+853 H
-867 RYVMAHKELVD
+867 
-878 INLIAS
+878 
-884 AGSMGVGYNYPIC
+884 PI
-897 QFNNPNYT
+897 
-905 ENFTPEFRSFIDKH
+905 K
-919 YNHSFEPLEV
+919 
-929 LGYIYALLYS
+929 
-939 PNYRKRYEEFLKA
+939 
-952 DYPKILFTN
+952 
-961 NKDLFRVLSLL
+961 
-972 GIELIGLHVLNQES
+972 
-986 LNHSFEKLKDA
+986 
-997 TIGGSYYKEAHE
+997 
-1009 RNPIIKKPSYNEPE
+1009 
-1023 QRLYINHSAYFRGV
+1023 
-1037 SEEIYNYMIG
+1037 
-1047 GYGVLD
+1047 
-1053 KYLKSHK
+1053 
-1060 NESCNFDHVSNII
+1060 
-1073 KVIARTIEIQKT
+1073 
-1085 LGFLTSDLP
+1085 
-1094 HLKGND
+1094 
-1100 SQALMQEILQ
+1100 
-1110 NPPPPPHLIPISPLS
+1110 
-1125 YRAKPK
+1125 RAKM
-1131 PSEILTLM
+1131 S
-1139 PHSSAKKQAITI
+1139 H
-1151 SIAEAEVQP
+1151 
-1160 SLYSVLPNLALICDR
+1160 
-1175 GSKVSPISNVF
+1175 
-1186 VTNMLCDLHVN
+1186 
-1197 GSGSYAFLLYRL
+1197 
-1209 E
+1209 

>member
-15 ESNELTHR
+15 EKNELTHR
-23 TFLQILLISLKDDF
+23 LFLHNLLDGLKKNF
-37 NTEFKIEHEPKKDKQ
+37 NKEFKIEHEPNRDKQ

-68 YIENKRVGTDLIQL
+68 YIENKRVGTDLRKIVESE
-82 LKSDQILKYL
+82 KSDQILKYL

-102 YLNFVWVGKDENNAP
+102 YLNFMWVGKDENNAP
-117 LIKKEISVSSLD
+117 LIKKEISVASLD

-135 KPNPQTECD
+135 KPNPQTERD
-144 LVELFK
+144 LIELFK
-150 SFFNYEAA
+150 SFFNHEAA

-180 LIQYQEKAQVSSIFN
+180 LIKYQKDDQVSSIFN

-213 LAQTLTYSLFLAK
+213 FAQTLTYSLFLAK

-232 KINLDNVRSSIPE
+232 KINLDNVRSSIPK

-259 LDAIKEIQWLLDEI
+259 LDEIEEIQWLLNEI
-273 LSLINHVNMDS
+273 LSLINHVDMDS
-284 IIKDL
+284 ILKDL

-378 TRKTSDGGTSTK
+378 TRKTSDGGISTK

-425 FKKPLKENDALQII
+425 FKKPLKENDALKII

-444 IQPSEIAADRGLQ
+444 IQPSEIAAHRGLS
-457 PIFEKELK
+457 PIFEKEL
-465 SAQEIK
+465 SNAQEIK
-471 KDEKILIIT
+471 KNEKILIIT

-488 SSNEGLFEWEV
+488 SSNKGLFEWEV
-499 RATYGIEPEFQTI
+499 KATYGIEPEFQTI
-512 EIERNVKLTD
+512 EIEKNIKLTA
-522 KIKKLLK
+522 KIQTLLK
-529 NIQTQNEGDKSVK
+529 NIQTQKESGSQN
-542 NTNKDALK
+542 ALK
-550 NLKKLH
+550 ELKNLH

-641 DENVFNIMQGVSINL
+641 DENVFNIKQGVSINL
-656 FVKKAQATKQK
+656 FVKKAQVVKQK
-667 ILQKIY
+667 IF
-673 YYDVYGER
+673 YYDVYGQR
-681 AEKYDFLAQND
+681 AEKYDFLAQHD

-711 PQKTSLLDEY
+711 PQETLLLEEY
-721 EQGFSVQDMFQVGS
+721 EQGFSVQDMFQVGG
-735 TGICSQRDH
+735 TGICSKKDH

-770 RIYNI
+770 RKYDIG
-775 KKDGR
+775 DDSR

-786 AIKDVKAN
+786 AIKDVRAN
-794 ANNLEEY
+794 ADNLEEY

-839 PTNPK
+839 P
-844 TPNQTCKNV
+844 
-853 ALNIARQSKMHGEW
+853 
-867 RYVMAHKELVD
+867 
-878 INLIAS
+878 
-884 AGSMGVGYNYPIC
+884 
-897 QFNNPNYT
+897 
-905 ENFTPEFRSFIDKH
+905 
-919 YNHSFEPLEV
+919 
-929 LGYIYALLYS
+929 
-939 PNYRKRYEEFLKA
+939 
-952 DYPKILFTN
+952 
-961 NKDLFRVLSLL
+961 NK
-972 GIELIGLHVLNQES
+972 
-986 LNHSFEKLKDA
+986 
-997 TIGGSYYKEAHE
+997 
-1009 RNPIIKKPSYNEPE
+1009 P
-1023 QRLYINHSAYFRGV
+1023 
-1037 SEEIYNYMIG
+1037 
-1047 GYGVLD
+1047 
-1053 KYLKSHK
+1053 
-1060 NESCNFDHVSNII
+1060 
-1073 KVIARTIEIQKT
+1073 
-1085 LGFLTSDLP
+1085 
-1094 HLKGND
+1094 
-1100 SQALMQEILQ
+1100 
-1110 NPPPPPHLIPISPLS
+1110 
-1125 YRAKPK
+1125 
-1131 PSEILTLM
+1131 
-1139 PHSSAKKQAITI
+1139 
-1151 SIAEAEVQP
+1151 
-1160 SLYSVLPNLALICDR
+1160 
-1175 GSKVSPISNVF
+1175 
-1186 VTNMLCDLHVN
+1186 
-1197 GSGSYAFLLYRL
+1197 
-1209 E
+1209 

>member
-10 KDLTP
+10 KDLTT
-15 ESNELTHR
+15 EKNELTHR
-23 TFLQILLISLKDDF
+23 PSLYNLLISLKENF
-37 NTEFKIEHEPKKDKQ
+37 NKEFKIEHEPKKEQ
-52 GGQPDFRVSY
+52 GSQPDFRVSF

-68 YIENKRVGTDLIQL
+68 YIENKRAGANLSQL
-82 LKSDQILKYL
+82 LKSDQIRKYL

-102 YLNFVWVGKDENNAP
+102 YLNFMWVGKDENNAP
-117 LIKKEISVSSLD
+117 LIKKEISVASLD

-135 KPNPQTECD
+135 KPNPQTERD
-144 LVELFK
+144 LIELFK
-150 SFFNYEAA
+150 SFFNHEAA

-180 LIQYQEKAQVSSIFN
+180 LITYQKDTQVSSIFK

-213 LAQTLTYSLFLAK
+213 FAQTLTYSLFLAK

-232 KINLDNVRSSIPE
+232 KINLDNVRSSIPK

-259 LDAIKEIQWLLDEI
+259 LDAIKEIQWLLNEI
-273 LSLINHVNMDS
+273 LSSINHVDMDS
-284 IIKDL
+284 ILKDL

-304 SAYDPKLREKKGV
+304 SAYDPKLRESKGV

-425 FKKPLKENDALQII
+425 FKKPLKENDALKII

-465 SAQEIK
+465 NAQEIK
-471 KDEKILIIT
+471 KDENILIIT

-499 RATYGIEPEFQTI
+499 KATYGIEPKFQTI
-512 EIERNVKLTD
+512 EIEKNVKLTD
-522 KIKKLLK
+522 KIKTLLK
-529 NIQTQNEGDKSVK
+529 NLQKQKESGSQN
-542 NTNKDALK
+542 ALK
-550 NLKKLH
+550 ELKNLH

-629 ARKKEETPQGAK
+629 ARKKEKTPQGAK

-656 FVKKAQATKQK
+656 FVKKAQITKSK
-667 ILQKIY
+667 IR

-681 AEKYDFLAQND
+681 AEKYAFLAQHD
-692 LNSIEWLELAPREP
+692 INSIEWLELIPREP
-706 FYLLI
+706 FYLLL
-711 PQKTSLLDEY
+711 PLETPLLDEY
-721 EQGFSVQDMFQVGS
+721 EQGFSVQDMFQVSSVGIV
-735 TGICSQRDH
+735 TGRDRI
-744 VVFHKDKESLLKLL
+744 FIANNTESLKEQVLKYCNE
-758 KDFSTLEPSELR
+758 FNEQ
-770 RIYNI
+770 Y
-775 KKDGR
+775 
-780 DWRLEY
+780 
-786 AIKDVKAN
+786 IKD
-794 ANNLEEY
+794 
-801 IVSCQYRPFDFYYTY
+801 IHYRPFDIRKVYYDTKKLERAREN
-816 YTGKSKSFIAYP
+816 T
-828 RGEVF
+828 F
-833 KHMLPP
+833 KHMLTPP
-839 PTNPK
+839 PTPQPHKQKPNPK
-844 TPNQTCKNV
+844 NP
-853 ALNIARQSKMHGEW
+853 L
-867 RYVMAHKELVD
+867 HKTH
-878 INLIAS
+878 
-884 AGSMGVGYNYPIC
+884 P
-897 QFNNPNYT
+897 T
-905 ENFTPEFRSFIDKH
+905 T
-919 YNHSFEPLEV
+919 
-929 LGYIYALLYS
+929 
-939 PNYRKRYEEFLKA
+939 
-952 DYPKILFTN
+952 
-961 NKDLFRVLSLL
+961 
-972 GIELIGLHVLNQES
+972 
-986 LNHSFEKLKDA
+986 
-997 TIGGSYYKEAHE
+997 
-1009 RNPIIKKPSYNEPE
+1009 KKQN
-1023 QRLYINHSAYFRGV
+1023 
-1037 SEEIYNYMIG
+1037 
-1047 GYGVLD
+1047 
-1053 KYLKSHK
+1053 K
-1060 NESCNFDHVSNII
+1060 NEEPQRNIQHNTN
-1073 KVIARTIEIQKT
+1073 KEQTQLDTRGGAR
-1085 LGFLTSDLP
+1085 L
-1094 HLKGND
+1094 HLAHTGG
-1100 SQALMQEILQ
+1100 
-1110 NPPPPPHLIPISPLS
+1110 
-1125 YRAKPK
+1125 R
-1131 PSEILTLM
+1131 T
-1139 PHSSAKKQAITI
+1139 
-1151 SIAEAEVQP
+1151 QP
-1160 SLYSVLPNLALICDR
+1160 
-1175 GSKVSPISNVF
+1175 
-1186 VTNMLCDLHVN
+1186 
-1197 GSGSYAFLLYRL
+1197 
-1209 E
+1209 

>member
-1 MLKEYLESI
+1 MLKEYLEGI

-15 ESNELTHR
+15 EKNELTHR
-23 TFLQILLISLKDDF
+23 LFLHNLLDKLKNHF
-37 NTEFKIEHEPKKDKQ
+37 NKEFKIEHEPNRDKQ
-52 GGQPDFRVSY
+52 GSQPDFRVSF

-68 YIENKRVGTDLIQL
+68 YIENKRAGTNLNQL
-82 LKSDQILKYL
+82 LKSEKNDQILKYL

-102 YLNFVWVGKDENNAP
+102 YLKFMWVGKDENNAP
-117 LIKKEISVSSLD
+117 LIKREISVASLD

-135 KPNPQTECD
+135 KPKPQTERD
-144 LVELFK
+144 LIELFK
-150 SFFNYEAA
+150 SFFNHEPA

-171 APTKYLKDA
+171 APTRYLKDA
-180 LIQYQEKAQVSSIFN
+180 LIKYQEKAQVSSIFK

-213 LAQTLTYSLFLAK
+213 FAQTLTYSLFLAK

-232 KINLDNVRSSIPE
+232 KINLDNVRSSIPK

-259 LDAIKEIQWLLDEI
+259 LDAIKEIQWLLNEI
-273 LSLINHVNMDS
+273 LSSINHVDMDS
-284 IIKDL
+284 ILKDL

-304 SAYDPKLREKKGV
+304 SAYDPKLRESKGV

-410 YAIAHLNLSQAFKEE
+410 YAIAHLNLSQAFKQE

-444 IQPSEIAADRGLQ
+444 IQPSEIAAHRGLQ

-471 KDEKILIIT
+471 KDENILIIT

-488 SSNEGLFEWEV
+488 SENKGLFEWEV
-499 RATYGIEPEFQTI
+499 KATYGIEPEFQTI
-512 EIERNVKLTD
+512 EIEKNVKLTD
-522 KIKKLLK
+522 KIQTLLK
-529 NIQTQNEGDKSVK
+529 NIQKQKESGSK
-542 NTNKDALK
+542 NALK
-550 NLKKLH
+550 ELKNLH
-556 SKYKLQKEKNP
+556 SKYKLQNEKNP

-580 AQNKIESL
+580 AQNKIKSL

-656 FVKKAQATKQK
+656 FVKKAQTTKQK
-667 ILQKIY
+667 IH
-673 YYDVYGER
+673 YYDVYGQR
-681 AEKYDFLAQND
+681 AEKYTFLAQHD
-692 LNSIEWLELAPREP
+692 LNSIEWLELTPRAP
-706 FYLLI
+706 FYLLL
-711 PQKTSLLDEY
+711 PLETRLLDEY
-721 EQGFSVQDMFQVGS
+721 EQGFSVQDMFQISSVGIV
-735 TGICSQRDH
+735 TGRDH
-744 VVFHKDKESLLKLL
+744 IVFHKDKESLLKLL

-770 RIYNI
+770 RKYNI
-775 KKDGR
+775 KKDSR

-801 IVSCQYRPFDFYYTY
+801 IVSCQYRPFDYRWTY

-839 PTNPK
+839 PPPTNPK
-844 TPNQTCKNV
+844 TPNQTHKNV
-853 ALNIARQSKMHGEW
+853 ALNTPRQSKMHGEW

-884 AGSMGVGYNYPIC
+884 AGSMGVGYNYPLY
-897 QFNNPNYT
+897 QFRDLNYT

-952 DYPKILFTN
+952 DYPKILFTRS
-961 NKDLFRVLSLL
+961 KDLFRVLSLL

-986 LNHSFEKLKDA
+986 LNYSFEKLDA
-997 TIGGSYYKEAHE
+997 TIGESCYKEAHE
-1009 RNPIIKKPSYNEPE
+1009 RNPIIKKPSHNEPE

-1037 SEEIYNYMIG
+1037 SQEIYDYRIG
-1047 GYGVLD
+1047 GYCVLD

-1060 NESCNFDHVSNII
+1060 DESCDFDHVSNII

-1100 SQALMQEILQ
+1100 SEALMQEILQ
-1110 NPPPPPHLIPISPLS
+1110 NPPPPPPI
-1125 YRAKPK
+1125 
-1131 PSEILTLM
+1131 
-1139 PHSSAKKQAITI
+1139 
-1151 SIAEAEVQP
+1151 
-1160 SLYSVLPNLALICDR
+1160 
-1175 GSKVSPISNVF
+1175 
-1186 VTNMLCDLHVN
+1186 
-1197 GSGSYAFLLYRL
+1197 
-1209 E
+1209 

>member
-15 ESNELTHR
+15 EKNELTHR
-23 TFLQILLISLKDDF
+23 TFLQILLEGLKDNF
-37 NTEFKIEHEPKKDKQ
+37 NKEFKIEHEPNRDKQ
-52 GGQPDFRVSY
+52 GGQPDFRVSF

-68 YIENKRVGTDLIQL
+68 YIENKRVGTDLSQL

-102 YLNFVWVGKDENNAP
+102 YLKFVWVGKDENNEP
-117 LIKKEISVSSLD
+117 SIKRKISIASLE
-129 ELSKPL
+129 ELPKL
-135 KPNPQTECD
+135 KPNPQTERD
-144 LVELFK
+144 LIELFRG
-150 SFFNYEAA
+150 FFNHEAA
-158 PITNAKDFATHLS
+158 PITNAKDFANALS

-180 LIQYQEKAQVSSIFN
+180 LTQYQKDMQVSSIFK

-213 LAQTLTYSLFLAK
+213 FAQTLTYSLFLAK

-232 KINLDNVRSSIPE
+232 KINLDNVRSSIPK

-259 LDAIKEIQWLLDEI
+259 LDAIKEIQWLLNEI
-273 LSLINHVNMDS
+273 LSLINHVDMGS

-425 FKKPLKENDALQII
+425 FKKPLKENDALKII

-444 IQPSEIAADRGLQ
+444 IQPSEIVAYRGLN
-457 PIFEKELK
+457 PIFEKEL
-465 SAQEIK
+465 SNAQEIK
-471 KDEKILIIT
+471 KNENILIIT

-488 SSNEGLFEWEV
+488 SENKGLFEWEV
-499 RATYGIEPEFQTI
+499 KATYGIEPEFQTI
-512 EIERNVKLTD
+512 EIEKNIKLTD
-522 KIKKLLK
+522 KIQTLLK
-529 NIQTQNEGDKSVK
+529 NVQKQKESGSK
-542 NTNKDALK
+542 NALK
-550 NLKKLH
+550 ELKKLH
-556 SKYKLQKEKNP
+556 SKYKLQKERNP

-656 FVKKAQATKQK
+656 FIKKAQATKPK
-667 ILQKIY
+667 IH

-681 AEKYDFLAQND
+681 AEKYAFLAQND
-692 LNSIEWLELAPREP
+692 LDRIEWLELAPREP
-706 FYLLI
+706 FYSLI
-711 PQKTSLLDEY
+711 PQETLLLEEY
-721 EQGFSVQDMFQVGS
+721 EQGFSVQEMFQIGS

-758 KDFSTLEPSELR
+758 KDFSTLELSELR

-786 AIKDVKAN
+786 AIKDIKAN
-794 ANNLEEY
+794 ANNLEQY

-839 PTNPK
+839 PPQ
-844 TPNQTCKNV
+844 QTLK
-853 ALNIARQSKMHGEW
+853 H
-867 RYVMAHKELVD
+867 
-878 INLIAS
+878 
-884 AGSMGVGYNYPIC
+884 PI
-897 QFNNPNYT
+897 
-905 ENFTPEFRSFIDKH
+905 K
-919 YNHSFEPLEV
+919 
-929 LGYIYALLYS
+929 
-939 PNYRKRYEEFLKA
+939 
-952 DYPKILFTN
+952 
-961 NKDLFRVLSLL
+961 
-972 GIELIGLHVLNQES
+972 
-986 LNHSFEKLKDA
+986 
-997 TIGGSYYKEAHE
+997 
-1009 RNPIIKKPSYNEPE
+1009 
-1023 QRLYINHSAYFRGV
+1023 
-1037 SEEIYNYMIG
+1037 
-1047 GYGVLD
+1047 
-1053 KYLKSHK
+1053 
-1060 NESCNFDHVSNII
+1060 
-1073 KVIARTIEIQKT
+1073 
-1085 LGFLTSDLP
+1085 
-1094 HLKGND
+1094 
-1100 SQALMQEILQ
+1100 
-1110 NPPPPPHLIPISPLS
+1110 
-1125 YRAKPK
+1125 RAKM
-1131 PSEILTLM
+1131 S
-1139 PHSSAKKQAITI
+1139 
-1151 SIAEAEVQP
+1151 
-1160 SLYSVLPNLALICDR
+1160 R
-1175 GSKVSPISNVF
+1175 
-1186 VTNMLCDLHVN
+1186 
-1197 GSGSYAFLLYRL
+1197 
-1209 E
+1209 

>member
-1 MLKEYLESI
+1 MLKEYLEGI

-15 ESNELTHR
+15 EKNELTHR
-23 TFLQILLISLKDDF
+23 LFLHNLLDKLKNHF
-37 NTEFKIEHEPKKDKQ
+37 NKEFKIEHEPKRDKQ
-52 GGQPDFRVSY
+52 GGQPDFRISF

-68 YIENKRVGTDLIQL
+68 YIENKRVGTDLNQL

-102 YLNFVWVGKDENNAP
+102 YLNFMWVGKDEENKP
-117 LIKKEISVSSLD
+117 SSKREISIASLD
-129 ELSKPL
+129 EPPKPP
-135 KPNPQTECD
+135 KPNPQTTERD
-144 LVELFK
+144 LIDFFRG
-150 SFFNYEAA
+150 FFNYEAA
-158 PITNAKDFATHLS
+158 PITNAKDFANALS

-180 LIQYQEKAQVSSIFN
+180 LIKYQEEAQVSSIFK

-232 KINLDNVRSSIPE
+232 KINLDNVRSSIPK

-250 REMADFLKK
+250 REMADFLKR
-259 LDAIKEIQWLLDEI
+259 LDGIKEIQWLLNEI
-273 LSLINHVNMDS
+273 LSSINHVDMDS
-284 IIKDL
+284 ILKDL

-304 SAYDPKLREKKGV
+304 SAYDPKLRESKGV

-390 EDKYQNLLK
+390 ENKYQNLLK

-410 YAIAHLNLSQAFKEE
+410 YAIAHLNLSQAFKQE

-444 IQPSEIAADRGLQ
+444 IQPSEIAAHRGLQ

-471 KDEKILIIT
+471 KDENILIIT

-499 RATYGIEPEFQTI
+499 KATYGIEPEFQTI
-512 EIERNVKLTD
+512 EIEKKVKLTD
-522 KIKKLLK
+522 KIQTLLD
-529 NIQTQNEGDKSVK
+529 NIQKQKESGS
-542 NTNKDALK
+542 KDALK
-550 NLKKLH
+550 ALKSLH
-556 SKYKLQKEKNP
+556 SKYKLQNEKNP

-580 AQNKIESL
+580 AQNKIKSL

-656 FVKKAQATKQK
+656 FVKKAQATKPK
-667 ILQKIY
+667 IF

-681 AEKYDFLAQND
+681 AEKYAFLAQND
-692 LNSIEWLELAPREP
+692 LNSVEWLELAPREP
-706 FYLLI
+706 FYLLL
-711 PQKTSLLDEY
+711 PLETPLLEEY
-721 EQGFSVQDMFQVGS
+721 EQGFSVQDMFQVGG
-735 TGICSQRDH
+735 TGICSKRDH

-770 RIYNI
+770 RKYDIG
-775 KKDGR
+775 DDSR
-780 DWRLEY
+780 DWRLNN
-786 AIKDVKAN
+786 AIKEVKTN
-794 ANNLEEY
+794 IKRLEEY
-801 IVSCQYRPFDFYYTY
+801 IVSCQYRPFDYRWTY
-816 YTGKSKSFIAYP
+816 YTPNSRTFLAYP
-828 RGEVF
+828 VYDVF

-839 PTNPK
+839 Q
-844 TPNQTCKNV
+844 QTLK
-853 ALNIARQSKMHGEW
+853 H
-867 RYVMAHKELVD
+867 
-878 INLIAS
+878 
-884 AGSMGVGYNYPIC
+884 PI
-897 QFNNPNYT
+897 
-905 ENFTPEFRSFIDKH
+905 K
-919 YNHSFEPLEV
+919 
-929 LGYIYALLYS
+929 
-939 PNYRKRYEEFLKA
+939 
-952 DYPKILFTN
+952 
-961 NKDLFRVLSLL
+961 
-972 GIELIGLHVLNQES
+972 
-986 LNHSFEKLKDA
+986 
-997 TIGGSYYKEAHE
+997 
-1009 RNPIIKKPSYNEPE
+1009 
-1023 QRLYINHSAYFRGV
+1023 
-1037 SEEIYNYMIG
+1037 
-1047 GYGVLD
+1047 
-1053 KYLKSHK
+1053 
-1060 NESCNFDHVSNII
+1060 
-1073 KVIARTIEIQKT
+1073 
-1085 LGFLTSDLP
+1085 
-1094 HLKGND
+1094 
-1100 SQALMQEILQ
+1100 
-1110 NPPPPPHLIPISPLS
+1110 
-1125 YRAKPK
+1125 RAKM
-1131 PSEILTLM
+1131 S
-1139 PHSSAKKQAITI
+1139 
-1151 SIAEAEVQP
+1151 
-1160 SLYSVLPNLALICDR
+1160 R
-1175 GSKVSPISNVF
+1175 
-1186 VTNMLCDLHVN
+1186 
-1197 GSGSYAFLLYRL
+1197 
-1209 E
+1209 